1 MSKSNSFKKSRKLAL
16 GIAVAMGCSFAA
28 VAFADGAIVAPS
40 GITTDSTVT
49 SVTATDNMI
58 AGGQW
63 LPNIGAAVSASGNN
77 TVLNMNLGKN
87 ALTVNGY
94 GSSHSTG
101 IAAIDKGV
109 VNINNPGAM
118 SVTAESTGGGQTAAL
133 FVNSGGK
140 IFVHNANTSGSTTL
154 EKQKLTLTGTTT
166 NSTNGAVVKAM
177 NGVNGTRSYIKID
190 GLVDINADTTDGV
203 GMSEAVSAVASTI
216 DIGGGNIFATK
227 KGVNPGLNYG
237 FAENCAIR
245 AYGEFVSSNYGIVNV
260 NVTKE
265 SNALDAKAT
274 GAGDNDVRILG
285 DFNTVGGMGTK
296 GTINVGLNT
305 EKSYW
310 NGNYIKGAGWGET
323 PGDYGSVNLFMGN
336 GAQWIG
342 NASFATNVKMSD
354 EGTVWK
360 GYSLNNAV
368 SADIS
373 DDAAWYNYNEADT
386 TALLR
391 LNGGSNADRAGLV
404 YMTPFTKKVN
414 GGDVAYNTG
423 NVSIANYSGNMKV
436 FYNHDASDVSSILGG
451 NFTIASAASGSA
463 IKLITDNTGIN
474 INNSSQVNNVLDNL
488 AKKLYYTAYTSGER
502 NLDGSVVIAEG
513 LTSASAE
520 KKTGSINYNTT
531 TGQGY
536 LNTNATNIT
545 KTRLLKAFKAHDSQQ
560 LMTLAGESE
569 NGLVFNNSITGDTAK
584 DTDYI
589 AAGVITDDGIY
600 SFNKDVTINTKEHQL
615 IRKVASGYSRYNR
628 FCAPIYA
635 FNGQNATI
643 NMNGN
648 TLNVN
653 VLATDWP
660 EDNKNYLGI
669 AAQKGSTIE
678 VNNPGAININ
688 FDKIGDSKAGI
699 VAAAGG
705 NVFIHNGGE
714 NLEQKILS
722 IKSPDGEL
730 IYAISAETKKSTT
743 GQASKVVIDGLVDIY
758 APDKVSPNTV
768 SLANAVISDSS
779 VVDIAG
785 GKIIG
790 RLTSKKSFETIDTAQ
805 ININV
810 NKDTDGNIIGA
821 GDNIVRIEGEVT
833 TLGSAGASQVNI
845 GLNGAESYLKGDVR
859 GAEEAAAKEYGNGS
873 SADGLTNCGVN
884 LFINNNASWNGNLG
898 GVATIR
904 MHSGAIWH
912 GGARDLQNGNS
923 DSKINNMSMTLD
935 TNSVWYNTSY
945 ADINVDYFTGGKD
958 EATRGTIVMDC
969 DKDITLNNYSGN
981 TVVSFNRDSEYPTRV
996 LGGNITI
1003 GSAAEGSAIT
1013 LSTDNDGI
1021 DTSNAGEV
1029 SKVLRKLANKLTYTG
1044 AIEGAEN
1051 NLDGY
1056 VQIAEGLTASSAA
1069 LKLGDINFSAED
1081 GKGSLKEGSIIT
1093 PENKK
1098 NPEVIYGDKE
1108 TAMMKGAK
1116 TAMASAALLWRA
1128 ENNDLMKRMGD
1139 LRLSEDESGIWAKY
1153 YGGKYSMDAQNT
1165 DLNLKYNA
1173 YQVGYDKKVG
1183 NGWKAGVALSYN
1195 DGNSSY
1201 GNGRADIK
1209 GTSLGLYGTWQ
1220 GDSGQYLDLIAKYT
1234 RLENEFDVRN
1244 AYGHKLNDDYKTW
1257 GASLSAEYGKR
1268 FEGKNGLYVDP
1279 SLELTVGRI
1288 AAKDYAATSDYL
1300 NAWGKNKNMDVA
1312 QDAFTSCIA
1321 RLGVRVGQTTDNA
1334 SYFVKLAAAHE
1345 FSGDFDSAFRAVGE
1359 QGGKTSLDFG
1369 DTWYEAQVGVTAKLS
1384 AANTFYAT
1392 YGCSFGGDVEQK
1404 YRLDAGLRWSF

>member
-40 GITTDSTVT
+40 GMTTDSTVT

-77 TVLNMNLGKN
+77 TVLNMNLGEKS
-87 ALTVNGY
+87 LTVNGY
-94 GSSHSTG
+94 
-101 IAAIDKGV
+101 
-109 VNINNPGAM
+109 
-118 SVTAESTGGGQTAAL
+118 
-133 FVNSGGK
+133 
-140 IFVHNANTSGSTTL
+140 
-154 EKQKLTLTGTTT
+154 
-166 NSTNGAVVKAM
+166 
-177 NGVNGTRSYIKID
+177 
-190 GLVDINADTTDGV
+190 
-203 GMSEAVSAVASTI
+203 
-216 DIGGGNIFATK
+216 
-227 KGVNPGLNYG
+227 
-237 FAENCAIR
+237 
-245 AYGEFVSSNYGIVNV
+245 
-260 NVTKE
+260 
-265 SNALDAKAT
+265 
-274 GAGDNDVRILG
+274 
-285 DFNTVGGMGTK
+285 
-296 GTINVGLNT
+296 
-305 EKSYW
+305 
-310 NGNYIKGAGWGET
+310 
-323 PGDYGSVNLFMGN
+323 
-336 GAQWIG
+336 
-342 NASFATNVKMSD
+342 
-354 EGTVWK
+354 
-360 GYSLNNAV
+360 
-368 SADIS
+368 
-373 DDAAWYNYNEADT
+373 
-386 TALLR
+386 
-391 LNGGSNADRAGLV
+391 
-404 YMTPFTKKVN
+404 
-414 GGDVAYNTG
+414 
-423 NVSIANYSGNMKV
+423 
-436 FYNHDASDVSSILGG
+436 
-451 NFTIASAASGSA
+451 
-463 IKLITDNTGIN
+463 
-474 INNSSQVNNVLDNL
+474 
-488 AKKLYYTAYTSGER
+488 
-502 NLDGSVVIAEG
+502 
-513 LTSASAE
+513 
-520 KKTGSINYNTT
+520 
-531 TGQGY
+531 
-536 LNTNATNIT
+536 
-545 KTRLLKAFKAHDSQQ
+545 
-560 LMTLAGESE
+560 
-569 NGLVFNNSITGDTAK
+569 GLVFNNSITGDTAK

-615 IRKVASGYSRYNR
+615 ITKVASGYSRYNR

-660 EDNKNYLGI
+660 EDYKNYLGI

-688 FDKIGDSKAGI
+688 FDKIGDSKTGI

-730 IYAISAETKKSTT
+730 IYAISAETKKTTT

-768 SLANAVISDSS
+768 TLANAVISDSS

-790 RLTSKKSFETIDTAQ
+790 RLTSKKSFKTIDTAQ

-859 GAEEAAAKEYGNGS
+859 GAKEAAAKKYGNGS

-912 GGARDLQNGNS
+912 GGARDLANSNSDS

-945 ADINVDYFTGGKD
+945 ADVNVDYFTGGKD

-1003 GSAAEGSAIT
+1003 GSAAEGSVIT

-1029 SKVLRKLANKLTYTG
+1029 SKVLNKLANKLTYTG
-1044 AIEGAEN
+1044 AIDGAEN

-1069 LKLGDINFSAED
+1069 LKLGDISFSAED

-1098 NPEVIYGDKE
+1098 NPEIIYGDKE

-1173 YQVGYDKKVG
+1173 YQVGYDKEVG

-1244 AYGHKLNDDYKTW
+1244 AYGHKLNGDYKTW

-1300 NAWGKNKNMDVA
+1300 NAWGKNKNMDVE

>member
-1 MSKSNSFKKSRKLAL
+1 MSKSNSLKKSRKLAF

-28 VAFADGAIVAPS
+28 VAFADGAIVAPT
-40 GITTDSTVT
+40 GVTTNSTAT
-49 SVTATDNMI
+49 SVSATNNMI

-77 TVLNMNLGKN
+77 TVLNMNLGGN

-109 VNINNPGAM
+109 VNINSPGAM
-118 SVTAESTGGGQTAAL
+118 SVAAESTGGGQTAAL

-140 IFVHNANTSGSTTL
+140 IFVNNASTSGGKTL
-154 EKQKLTLTGTTT
+154 EAQRLTMTGSTT

-216 DIGGGNIFATK
+216 DIGGGNIIATK
-227 KGVNPGLNYG
+227 NGVNPGLNYG

-265 SNALDAKAT
+265 SDALDAKAI
-274 GAGDNDVRILG
+274 GAGNNKTVIAG
-285 DFNTVGGMGTK
+285 DLNTVGGMGTK

-305 EKSYW
+305 ADSYW

-323 PGDYGSVNLFMGN
+323 PGDYGSVNLFMGK
-336 GAQWIG
+336 GAKWIG
-342 NASFATNVKMSD
+342 NASFATNVKMS
-354 EGTVWK
+354 GANTAWQ

-368 SADIS
+368 SAEITNG
-373 DDAAWYNYNEADT
+373 AAWYNYNTEDT
-386 TALLR
+386 TALRSLT
-391 LNGGSNADRAGLV
+391 GSDSYDNTGFV

-414 GGDVAYNTG
+414 NQDVTYNTG
-423 NVSIANYSGNMKV
+423 NVTVANFAGHMKV
-436 FYNHDASDVSSILGG
+436 VYAHNGENIIGG
-451 NFTIASAASGSA
+451 NFTVNNAEENSA
-463 IKLITDNTGIN
+463 IRLVTDNDSIDTNKDIVVTN
-474 INNSSQVNNVLDNL
+474 IFNNL
-488 AKKLYYTAYTSGER
+488 ADKLYYTGYADGET
-502 NLDGSVVIAEG
+502 NLDATVAIAEG
-513 LTSASAE
+513 LTASGVELRLGQLAFDDNGHAILDSLLDGTQGVQVFALQRSTAFLDSPEEEKTVYDAPIKGYNENTGADKFYIDNGVFDTTSATYNFNE
-520 KKTGSINYNTT
+520 KNNQI
-531 TGQGY
+531 
-536 LNTNATNIT
+536 NATNNYVNASATATTNAYAAISADRYSKTTIDLHDNNLEINSSANDKTYRTIGILATGNASDESKGNVEIKNAGAIT
-545 KTRLLKAFKAHDSQQ
+545 INANTSKGGIAT
-560 LMTLAGESE
+560 G
-569 NGLVFNNSITGDTAK
+569 IT
-584 DTDYI
+584 
-589 AAGVITDDGIY
+589 AAGQI
-600 SFNKDVTINTKEHQL
+600 L
-615 IRKVASGYSRYNR
+615 
-628 FCAPIYA
+628 
-635 FNGQNATI
+635 
-643 NMNGN
+643 
-648 TLNVN
+648 
-653 VLATDWP
+653 
-660 EDNKNYLGI
+660 
-669 AAQKGSTIE
+669 
-678 VNNPGAININ
+678 
-688 FDKIGDSKAGI
+688 
-699 VAAAGG
+699 
-705 NVFIHNGGE
+705 IHNGGD
-714 NLEQKILS
+714 NLENKILK
-722 IKSPDGEL
+722 IT
-730 IYAISAETKKSTT
+730 ATKKDGSGGT
-743 GQASKVVIDGLVDIY
+743 GVDVSGTMVNDPKLIIDGLADIQNMLIAVGVDSGTFE
-758 APDKVSPNTV
+758 A
-768 SLANAVISDSS
+768 
-779 VVDIAG
+779 AG
-785 GKIIG
+785 GKFSA
-790 RLTSKKSFETIDTAQ
+790 RSQAFNVSKSSGIHDSVV
-805 ININV
+805 NV
-810 NKDTDGNIIGA
+810 NVVKDEIGNVIKNNENLVQIDGGIKLKNTSGTA
-821 GDNIVRIEGEVT
+821 
-833 TLGSAGASQVNI
+833 QVNI
-845 GLNGAESYLKGDVR
+845 GLYGTESYLNGDITGTCVIGDVT
-859 GAEEAAAKEYGNGS
+859 
-873 SADGLTNCGVN
+873 ADGNVNKGVN
-884 LFINNNASWNGNLG
+884 LFMDQGAQWTGYINAAVPL
-898 GVATIR
+898 ALR
-904 MHSGAIWH
+904 MHNGSVWEGGSGDIDTSTS
-912 GGARDLQNGNS
+912 RPLS
-923 DSKINNMSMTLD
+923 ITLD
-935 TNSVWYNTSY
+935 TGSLWKTNGSSIGVK
-945 ADINVDYFTGGKD
+945 YFTGGKTED
-958 EATRGTIVMDC
+958 ERGYVDMTTVEETDSTIYKGNMVID
-969 DKDITLNNYSGN
+969 NYAGN
-981 TVVSFNRDSEYPTRV
+981 TMFLYGRDSEYPTRV

-1029 SKVLRKLANKLTYTG
+1029 SKVLNKLANKLTYTG
-1044 AIEGAEN
+1044 AIDGAEN

-1069 LKLGDINFSAED
+1069 LKLGDISFSAED

-1098 NPEVIYGDKE
+1098 NPEIIYGDKE

-1173 YQVGYDKKVG
+1173 YQVGYDKEVG

-1244 AYGHKLNDDYKTW
+1244 TYGHKLNGDYKTW

-1334 SYFVKLAAAHE
+1334 SCFVKLAAAHE

>member
-28 VAFADGAIVAPS
+28 VAFADGAIVAPT
-40 GITTDSTVT
+40 GVTTNSTAT
-49 SVTATDNMI
+49 SVSATNNMI

-77 TVLNMNLGKN
+77 TVLNMNLGGN
-87 ALTVNGY
+87 PLTVNGY

-118 SVTAESTGGGQTAAL
+118 SVAAESTGGGQTAAL

-140 IFVHNANTSGSTTL
+140 IFVHNANTSGSKTL
-154 EKQKLTLTGTTT
+154 EEQKLNLTGSTT

-190 GLVDINADTTDGV
+190 GLVDINADTNDGV

-216 DIGGGNIFATK
+216 DIGGGKIFATK

-245 AYGEFVSSNYGIVNV
+245 AYGEFVSNNYGIVNV

-265 SNALDAKAT
+265 SDALDAKAT
-274 GAGDNDVRILG
+274 GAGNREVKILG

-305 EKSYW
+305 AASYW

-336 GAQWIG
+336 GAKWIG
-342 NASFATNVKMSD
+342 NASFATNVKMS
-354 EGTVWK
+354 GANTAWQ

-368 SADIS
+368 SAEITNG
-373 DDAAWYNYNEADT
+373 AAWYNYNTEDT
-386 TALLR
+386 TALRSLT
-391 LNGGSNADRAGLV
+391 GSDSYDNTGFV
-404 YMTPFTKKVN
+404 YMTPFKKKVN
-414 GGDVAYNTG
+414 DQDVTYNTG
-423 NVSIANYSGNMKV
+423 NVTVANYSGHMKV
-436 FYNHDASDVSSILGG
+436 LYENNGTEIIGG
-451 NFTIASAASGSA
+451 NFTIGSA
-463 IKLITDNTGIN
+463 SENSAIRLVIDSDSIDMTSEDDITTALN
-474 INNSSQVNNVLDNL
+474 NL
-488 AKKLYYTAYTSGER
+488 ANKLYYQGYVDGER
-502 NLDGSVVIAEG
+502 NLDGTVMIAEG
-513 LTSASAE
+513 LTTNGASLSLA
-520 KKTGSINYNTT
+520 STT
-531 TGQGY
+531 
-536 LNTNATNIT
+536 
-545 KTRLLKAFKAHDSQQ
+545 
-560 LMTLAGESE
+560 
-569 NGLVFNNSITGDTAK
+569 FNNSNGQA
-584 DTDYI
+584 
-589 AAGVITDDGIY
+589 
-600 SFNKDVTINTKEHQL
+600 SFNSLVEEDLLRLNYYDVLCARMMDTFDSEKNTFYDKGINGATHSTHDGSIKTEQYYLDNGVYNEENDTYVFADKNVQLNVKNNIVNSSYASDKDVYAGISADRNSTTNIDLNGNNLDLNVSSDKEKYVVNGILAVGSPYNTDWGNVEIKNAGAVNINVSSETANYTYG
-615 IRKVASGYSRYNR
+615 ISASGK
-628 FCAPIYA
+628 
-635 FNGQNATI
+635 
-643 NMNGN
+643 
-648 TLNVN
+648 
-653 VLATDWP
+653 VL
-660 EDNKNYLGI
+660 
-669 AAQKGSTIE
+669 
-678 VNNPGAININ
+678 
-688 FDKIGDSKAGI
+688 
-699 VAAAGG
+699 
-705 NVFIHNGGE
+705 IHNGGDGLE
-714 NLEQKILS
+714 NKVLK
-722 IKSPDGEL
+722 
-730 IYAISAETKKSTT
+730 ISATDKNGNGCT
-743 GQASKVVIDGLVDIY
+743 GIDVSGVVGQTPTVVIDGLVDIQGM
-758 APDKVSPNTV
+758 KE
-768 SLANAVISDSS
+768 AVYLNDGIFEA
-779 VVDIAG
+779 AG
-785 GKIIG
+785 GKFEGSSNAININGNKSKVSINVCKDEAGNVIG
-790 RLTSKKSFETIDTAQ
+790 GSNNVVQIDGPIKNASGTLLNLGLNGSESYFNGNFTGSGKSTSVTSNGNVTTGINLFMDNGSKWAGNFASTIPLALRMHNGSIWEGGSSNTNMSKARPLSLTIDT
-805 ININV
+805 
-810 NKDTDGNIIGA
+810 
-821 GDNIVRIEGEVT
+821 
-833 TLGSAGASQVNI
+833 GS
-845 GLNGAESYLKGDVR
+845 LWK
-859 GAEEAAAKEYGNGS
+859 
-873 SADGLTNCGVN
+873 T
-884 LFINNNASWNGNLG
+884 
-898 GVATIR
+898 
-904 MHSGAIWH
+904 
-912 GGARDLQNGNS
+912 NGNS
-923 DSKINNMSMTLD
+923 IGVK
-935 TNSVWYNTSY
+935 
-945 ADINVDYFTGGKD
+945 YFTGGKT
-958 EATRGTIVMDC
+958 EAERGYVDMTTVKETDSTIYKGEMVID
-969 DKDITLNNYSGN
+969 NYAGN
-981 TVVSFNRDSEYPTRV
+981 TMFLYGRDSEYPTRV

-1003 GSAAEGSAIT
+1003 GSAAEGSVIT
-1013 LSTDNDGI
+1013 MSTDNDGI

-1069 LKLGDINFSAED
+1069 LKLGDISFSAED

-1165 DLNLKYNA
+1165 DMNLKYNA
-1173 YQVGYDKKVG
+1173 YQVGYDKEVG

-1244 AYGHKLNDDYKTW
+1244 AYGHKLNGDYKTW

-1300 NAWGKNKNMDVA
+1300 SAWGKNKNMDVA

>member
-28 VAFADGAIVAPS
+28 VAFADGAIVAPT
-40 GITTDSTVT
+40 GVTTNSTAT
-49 SVTATDNMI
+49 SVSATNNMI

-77 TVLNMNLGKN
+77 TVLNMNLGEKS
-87 ALTVNGY
+87 LTVNGY

-109 VNINNPGAM
+109 VNINSPGAM
-118 SVTAESTGGGQTAAL
+118 SVAAESTGGGQTAAL

-140 IFVHNANTSGSTTL
+140 IFVKNASTSGGKTL
-154 EKQKLTLTGTTT
+154 EEQKLNLTGSTT

-190 GLVDINADTTDGV
+190 GLVDINADTNDGV

-216 DIGGGNIFATK
+216 DIGGGKIFATK

-245 AYGEFVSSNYGIVNV
+245 AYGEFVSNNYGIVNV

-265 SNALDAKAT
+265 SDALDAKAT
-274 GAGDNDVRILG
+274 GAGNREVKILG

-305 EKSYW
+305 AASYW

-336 GAQWIG
+336 GAKWIG
-342 NASFATNVKMSD
+342 NASFATNVKMS
-354 EGTVWK
+354 GANTAWQ

-368 SADIS
+368 SAEITNG
-373 DDAAWYNYNEADT
+373 AAWYNYNTEDT
-386 TALLR
+386 TALRSLT
-391 LNGGSNADRAGLV
+391 GSDSYDNTGFV
-404 YMTPFTKKVN
+404 YMTPFKKKVN
-414 GGDVAYNTG
+414 DQDVTYNTG
-423 NVSIANYSGNMKV
+423 NVTVANYSGHMKV
-436 FYNHDASDVSSILGG
+436 LYENNGTEIIGG
-451 NFTIASAASGSA
+451 NFTIGSA
-463 IKLITDNTGIN
+463 SENSAIRLVIDSDSIDMTSEDDITTALN
-474 INNSSQVNNVLDNL
+474 NL
-488 AKKLYYTAYTSGER
+488 ANKLYYQGYVDGER
-502 NLDGSVVIAEG
+502 NLDGTVMIAEG
-513 LTSASAE
+513 LTTNGASLSLA
-520 KKTGSINYNTT
+520 STT
-531 TGQGY
+531 
-536 LNTNATNIT
+536 
-545 KTRLLKAFKAHDSQQ
+545 
-560 LMTLAGESE
+560 
-569 NGLVFNNSITGDTAK
+569 FNNSNGQA
-584 DTDYI
+584 
-589 AAGVITDDGIY
+589 
-600 SFNKDVTINTKEHQL
+600 SFNSLVEEDSLRLNYYDVLCARMMDTFDSEKNTFYDKGINGATHSTHDGSIKTEQYYLDNGVYNEENDTYVFADKNVQLNVKNNIVNSSYASDKDVYAGISADRNSTTNIDLNGNNLDLNVSSDKEKYVVNGILAVGSPYNTDWGNVEIKNAGAVNINVSSETANYTYG
-615 IRKVASGYSRYNR
+615 ISASGK
-628 FCAPIYA
+628 
-635 FNGQNATI
+635 
-643 NMNGN
+643 
-648 TLNVN
+648 
-653 VLATDWP
+653 VL
-660 EDNKNYLGI
+660 
-669 AAQKGSTIE
+669 
-678 VNNPGAININ
+678 
-688 FDKIGDSKAGI
+688 
-699 VAAAGG
+699 
-705 NVFIHNGGE
+705 IHNGGDGLE
-714 NLEQKILS
+714 NKVLK
-722 IKSPDGEL
+722 
-730 IYAISAETKKSTT
+730 ISATDKNGNGCT
-743 GQASKVVIDGLVDIY
+743 GIDVSGVVGQTPTVVIDGLVDIQGM
-758 APDKVSPNTV
+758 KE
-768 SLANAVISDSS
+768 AVYLNDGIFEA
-779 VVDIAG
+779 AG
-785 GKIIG
+785 GKFEGSSNAINING
-790 RLTSKKSFETIDTAQ
+790 NKSKVSINVCKDEAGNVISGSNNVVQIDGPIKNASGTLLNLGLNGSESYFNGNFTGSGKSTSVTSNGNVTTGINLFMDNGSKWAGNFASTIPLALRMHNGSIWEGGSSNTNMSKARPLSLTIDT
-805 ININV
+805 
-810 NKDTDGNIIGA
+810 
-821 GDNIVRIEGEVT
+821 
-833 TLGSAGASQVNI
+833 GS
-845 GLNGAESYLKGDVR
+845 LWK
-859 GAEEAAAKEYGNGS
+859 
-873 SADGLTNCGVN
+873 T
-884 LFINNNASWNGNLG
+884 
-898 GVATIR
+898 
-904 MHSGAIWH
+904 
-912 GGARDLQNGNS
+912 NGNS
-923 DSKINNMSMTLD
+923 IGVK
-935 TNSVWYNTSY
+935 
-945 ADINVDYFTGGKD
+945 YFTGGKT
-958 EATRGTIVMDC
+958 EAERGYVDMTTVKETDSTIYKGEMVID
-969 DKDITLNNYSGN
+969 NYAGN
-981 TVVSFNRDSEYPTRV
+981 TMFLYGRDSEYPTRV

-1003 GSAAEGSAIT
+1003 GSAAEGSVIT

-1069 LKLGDINFSAED
+1069 LKLGDISFSAED

-1173 YQVGYDKKVG
+1173 YQVGYDKEVG

-1244 AYGHKLNDDYKTW
+1244 AYGHKLNGDYKTW

-1300 NAWGKNKNMDVA
+1300 SAWGKNKNMDVA

>member
-265 SNALDAKAT
+265 SDALDAKAT
-274 GAGDNDVRILG
+274 GAGNREVKILG

-305 EKSYW
+305 AASYW

-336 GAQWIG
+336 GAKWMG
-342 NASFATNVKMSD
+342 NASFATNVKMS
-354 EGTVWK
+354 GANTAWQ

-368 SADIS
+368 SAEITNG
-373 DDAAWYNYNEADT
+373 AAWYNYNTEDT
-386 TALLR
+386 TALRSLT
-391 LNGGSNADRAGLV
+391 GSDSYDNTGFV

-414 GGDVAYNTG
+414 NQDVTYNTG
-423 NVSIANYSGNMKV
+423 NVTVANYSGHMKV
-436 FYNHDASDVSSILGG
+436 LYENNGTEIIGG
-451 NFTIASAASGSA
+451 NFTIGNASENSA
-463 IKLITDNTGIN
+463 IRLVIDSDSIN
-474 INNSSQVNNVLDNL
+474 MNDEYDVTTALNNL
-488 AKKLYYTAYTSGER
+488 ANKLYYQGYVDGER
-502 NLDGSVVIAEG
+502 NLDGTVMIAEG
-513 LTSASAE
+513 LTNNGASLSLA
-520 KKTGSINYNTT
+520 STT
-531 TGQGY
+531 
-536 LNTNATNIT
+536 
-545 KTRLLKAFKAHDSQQ
+545 
-560 LMTLAGESE
+560 
-569 NGLVFNNSITGDTAK
+569 FNNSNGQASFDSFIEEDLLRLNYYDVLCARMMDTFDSEKNTFYDKGINGATHSTHDGSIKTEQYYLDNGVYNEENDTYVFTDKNVQLNVKNNIVNSSYASDK
-584 DTDYI
+584 DVYAGISADRNSTTNIDLNGNNLDLNVSSDKEKYVVNGILAVGSPYNTDWGNVEI
-589 AAGVITDDGIY
+589 KNAGAVRISVSSETANYTYGIY
-600 SFNKDVTINTKEHQL
+600 
-615 IRKVASGYSRYNR
+615 ASGK
-628 FCAPIYA
+628 
-635 FNGQNATI
+635 
-643 NMNGN
+643 
-648 TLNVN
+648 
-653 VLATDWP
+653 VL
-660 EDNKNYLGI
+660 
-669 AAQKGSTIE
+669 
-678 VNNPGAININ
+678 
-688 FDKIGDSKAGI
+688 
-699 VAAAGG
+699 
-705 NVFIHNGGE
+705 IHNGGDGLE
-714 NLEQKILS
+714 NKVLK
-722 IKSPDGEL
+722 
-730 IYAISAETKKSTT
+730 ISATDKNSNGCT
-743 GQASKVVIDGLVDIY
+743 GINVSGVVGQTPTAVIDGLVDI
-758 APDKVSPNTV
+758 KGMKE
-768 SLANAVISDSS
+768 AVYLNDGIFEA
-779 VVDIAG
+779 AG
-785 GKIIG
+785 GKFEGSSNAININGNKSKVSINVCKDEAGNVIG
-790 RLTSKKSFETIDTAQ
+790 GSNNVVQIDGPIKNASGTLLNLGLNGSESYFNGNFTGSGKSTSVTSNGNVTTGINLFMDNGSKWAGNFASTIPLALRMHNGSIWEGGSSSVNMSKARPLSLTIDT
-805 ININV
+805 
-810 NKDTDGNIIGA
+810 
-821 GDNIVRIEGEVT
+821 
-833 TLGSAGASQVNI
+833 GS
-845 GLNGAESYLKGDVR
+845 LWK
-859 GAEEAAAKEYGNGS
+859 
-873 SADGLTNCGVN
+873 T
-884 LFINNNASWNGNLG
+884 NGNPI
-898 GVATIR
+898 GV
-904 MHSGAIWH
+904 
-912 GGARDLQNGNS
+912 
-923 DSKINNMSMTLD
+923 K
-935 TNSVWYNTSY
+935 
-945 ADINVDYFTGGKD
+945 YFTGGKT
-958 EATRGTIVMDC
+958 EAERGYVDMTTVKETDSTIYKGEMVID
-969 DKDITLNNYSGN
+969 NYAGN
-981 TVVSFNRDSEYPTRV
+981 TMFLYGRDSEYPTRV

-1003 GSAAEGSAIT
+1003 GSATEGSVIT

-1044 AIEGAEN
+1044 AIDGAEN

-1116 TAMASAALLWRA
+1116 TAMASAALMWRA

-1173 YQVGYDKKVG
+1173 YQVGYDKEVG

-1244 AYGHKLNDDYKTW
+1244 AYGHKLNGDYKTW

-1300 NAWGKNKNMDVA
+1300 SAWGKNKNMDVA

>member
-28 VAFADGAIVAPS
+28 VAFADGAIVAES
-40 GITTDSTVT
+40 GVTTEKSYSSEVDII
-49 SVTATDNMI
+49 AEDNMI
-58 AGGQW
+58 EGGPW
-63 LPNIGAAVSASGNN
+63 LPNIGSAVSASGEG
-77 TVLNMNLGKN
+77 TVLNLNLGSH
-87 ALTVNGY
+87 ALTVDGE

-101 IAAIDKGV
+101 ITAINKGV
-109 VNINNPGAM
+109 VNINSKGSMFVEANSDG
-118 SVTAESTGGGQTAAL
+118 EGQTAAL
-133 FVNSGGK
+133 FVNGGGK
-140 IFVHNANTSGSTTL
+140 IIVNNDKNVL
-154 EKQKLTLTGTTT
+154 KLTGYT
-166 NSTNGAVVKAM
+166 NKSTNGAVVKAM
-177 NGVNGTRSYIKID
+177 NGVKDTRSYINIK
-190 GLVDINADTTDGV
+190 GLVDIDADTTDGE

-216 DIGGGNIFATK
+216 DIGGGKIFATK

-260 NVTKE
+260 NVVKDGD
-265 SNALDAKAT
+265 ALDAKAT
-274 GAGDNDVRILG
+274 GAGKNDVQILG

-296 GTINVGLNT
+296 GIINVGLNT
-305 EKSYW
+305 KDSYW

-323 PGDYGSVNLFMGN
+323 PGDYGSVNLFMGD
-336 GAQWIG
+336 GAKWVG
-342 NASFATNVKMSD
+342 NASFATNVKMTD
-354 EGTVWK
+354 ENTVWK

-368 SADIS
+368 SAEITN
-373 DDAAWYNYNEADT
+373 DAAWYNYNEADT

-391 LNGGSNADRAGLV
+391 LTGSSNAKNAGLV
-404 YMTPFTKKVN
+404 YMTPFTKTVDGKS
-414 GGDVAYNTG
+414 ASYNTG
-423 NVSIANYSGNMKV
+423 NVSIANYAGNMKV
-436 FYNHDASDVSSILGG
+436 FYKHDAQDATNILGG
-451 NFTIASAASGSA
+451 NFTIANAEKGST
-463 IKLITDNTGIN
+463 INLITDNTGISN
-474 INNSSQVNNVLDNL
+474 GNTTQINQVLDKL
-488 AKKLYYTAYTSGER
+488 ANKLYYTAYTTGER
-502 NLDGSVVIAEG
+502 NLDGTVTIAEG
-513 LTSASAE
+513 LTSASVSKE
-520 KKTGSINYNTT
+520 TGKISYSSANGQGFLNTATT
-531 TGQGY
+531 TAARMKILQAFENYASDGIANVVNDDSG
-536 LNTNATNIT
+536 LNFNTPIT
-545 KTRLLKAFKAHDSQQ
+545 
-560 LMTLAGESE
+560 GESGQDTE
-569 NGLVFNNSITGDTAK
+569 YINANIIDDNNCYNFNN
-584 DTDYI
+584 
-589 AAGVITDDGIY
+589 
-600 SFNKDVTINTKEHQL
+600 DVTISAGNEQL
-615 IRKVASGYSRYNR
+615 ITSVKSRYTTYYR
-628 FCAPIYA
+628 FCAPISSVS
-635 FNGQNATI
+635 NPLEI
-643 NMNGN
+643 NMNN
-648 TLNVN
+648 NKLNIYV
-653 VLATDWP
+653 TSSDWMM
-660 EDNKNYLGI
+660 DAKKYVGI
-669 AAQKGSTIE
+669 AAQKYCNVTI
-678 VNNPGAININ
+678 NDPGIINIK
-688 FDKIGDSKAGI
+688 FEESGGEKTGI
-699 VAAAGG
+699 LAAAGG
-705 NVFIHNGGE
+705 SINIKNGGE
-714 NLEQKILS
+714 NLENKILS
-722 IKSPDGEL
+722 IQAPTDDAITG
-730 IYAISAETKKSTT
+730 IYVETKRSDS
-743 GQASKVVIDGLVDIY
+743 GNASSVIIDGLVNINT
-758 APDKVSPNTV
+758 PDKIVNEADGTSYTV
-768 SLANAVISDSS
+768 NAYAINVESGL
-779 VVDIAG
+779 VDIGG

-790 RLTSKKSFETIDTAQ
+790 RLRSDNWRNKIDIAR
-805 ININV
+805 ININTQ
-810 NKDTDGNIIGA
+810 KDSNGNLIGA
-821 GDNIVRIEGEVT
+821 GDNIVQIDGELT
-833 TLGSAGASQVNI
+833 ADNGSGNANQINV
-845 GLNGAESYLKGDVR
+845 GLNGENSYIKGN
-859 GAEEAAAKEYGNGS
+859 AIGS
-873 SADGLTNCGVN
+873 AIEHSTKDNETSYDSTTKYGVN
-884 LFINNNASWNGNLG
+884 IYMDNAADWSGDAKGAL
-898 GVATIR
+898 TLR
-904 MHSGAIWH
+904 MHNGATWH
-912 GGARDLQNGNS
+912 GGSNAEN
-923 DSKINNMSMTLD
+923 DSYAINHMSMTLD
-935 TNSVWYNTSY
+935 TGAVWYNQGDT
-945 ADINVDYFTGGKD
+945 DIAVDYFTGGKD
-958 EATRGTIVMDC
+958 EASRGTIVMDV
-969 DKDITLNNYSGN
+969 DKNVTLSNYTGN
-981 TVVSFNRDSEYPTRV
+981 TLVSFKHNIDDDNEV

-1173 YQVGYDKKVG
+1173 YQVGYDKEVG

-1244 AYGHKLNDDYKTW
+1244 AYGHKLNGDYKTW

-1300 NAWGKNKNMDVA
+1300 NARGKNKNMDVA

>member
-77 TVLNMNLGKN
+77 TVLNMNLGGN
-87 ALTVNGY
+87 TLTVNGY

-118 SVTAESTGGGQTAAL
+118 SVAAESTGGGQTAAL

-140 IFVHNANTSGSTTL
+140 IFVHNANTSGSKTL
-154 EKQKLTLTGTTT
+154 EEQKLNLTGSTT

-190 GLVDINADTTDGV
+190 GLVDINADTNDGV

-216 DIGGGNIFATK
+216 DIGGGNIIATK

-265 SNALDAKAT
+265 SDALDAKAN
-274 GAGDNDVRILG
+274 GAGNREVKILG

-305 EKSYW
+305 ADSYW

-336 GAQWIG
+336 GAKWVG
-342 NASFATNVKMSD
+342 NASFATNVKMS
-354 EGTVWK
+354 GANTVWQ

-368 SADIS
+368 SAEITNG
-373 DDAAWYNYNEADT
+373 AAWYNYNTEDT
-386 TALLR
+386 TALRSLT
-391 LNGGSNADRAGLV
+391 GSDSYDNTGFV

-414 GGDVAYNTG
+414 NQDVTYNTG
-423 NVSIANYSGNMKV
+423 NVTVANYSGHMKV
-436 FYNHDASDVSSILGG
+436 LYENNGTEIIGG
-451 NFTIASAASGSA
+451 NFTIENADENSAVRLLS
-463 IKLITDNTGIN
+463 NNNGIN
-474 INNSSQVNNVLDNL
+474 TSNNAQVTDLFKNL
-488 AKKLYYTAYTSGER
+488 AKKLYYTGYVDGEENVDATVGVVEGITTPGAELRLGQLAFNNKTGEAKLYSLLNNSQRRMVFANQRKSVFLAKTADQPTVYNEAIKGHFQASGTDKYDQYYVD
-502 NLDGSVVIAEG
+502 NGVFDKATDTYNFTDKNIQLNVKNNHVNA
-513 LTSASAE
+513 SASANINAYAGVSAERDNKTIIDLHGGNLEINASADE
-520 KKTGSINYNTT
+520 KTYRSLGILATGSLTD
-531 TGQGY
+531 
-536 LNTNATNIT
+536 
-545 KTRLLKAFKAHDSQQ
+545 K
-560 LMTLAGESE
+560 E
-569 NGLVFNNSITGDTAK
+569 NGNVEIKN
-584 DTDYI
+584 
-589 AAGVITDDGIY
+589 AGAI
-600 SFNKDVTINTKEHQL
+600 TINASTSKGG
-615 IRKVASGYSRYNR
+615 IATGIDASG
-628 FCAPIYA
+628 
-635 FNGQNATI
+635 
-643 NMNGN
+643 
-648 TLNVN
+648 
-653 VLATDWP
+653 
-660 EDNKNYLGI
+660 E
-669 AAQKGSTIE
+669 
-678 VNNPGAININ
+678 
-688 FDKIGDSKAGI
+688 
-699 VAAAGG
+699 
-705 NVFIHNGGE
+705 VFIHNGGD
-714 NLEQKILS
+714 NLESKILK
-722 IKSPDGEL
+722 IN
-730 IYAISAETKKSTT
+730 ATKKGGKGGTGIDVNGSWGIEST
-743 GQASKVVIDGLVDIY
+743 KVIIDGLVDIQ
-758 APDKVSPNTV
+758 NMTT
-768 SLANAVISDSS
+768 AVNVDSGLFEA
-779 VVDIAG
+779 AG
-785 GKIIG
+785 GKFSSLGQAFSVTGGNSTCEPII
-790 RLTSKKSFETIDTAQ
+790 RLNMVKDQSSNTIASGKNLVQ
-805 ININV
+805 I
-810 NKDTDGNIIGA
+810 DGNIDM
-821 GDNIVRIEGEVT
+821 DNINGNV
-833 TLGSAGASQVNI
+833 QVNI
-845 GLNGAESYLKGDVR
+845 GLYGAEAYW
-859 GAEEAAAKEYGNGS
+859 NGS
-873 SADGLTNCGVN
+873 LIGGSVNKDLSADGLANGMN
-884 LFINNNASWNGNLG
+884 LFMDQGARWTGENK
-898 GVATIR
+898 ATNPMTLR
-904 MHSGAIWH
+904 MHNESVWE
-912 GGARDLQNGNS
+912 GGNNY
-923 DSKINNMSMTLD
+923 INMPSEKSRAWCITLD
-935 TNSVWYNTSY
+935 TGSLWKTNGNPVG
-945 ADINVDYFTGGKD
+945 VKYFTGGKT
-958 EATRGTIVMDC
+958 EAERGYVDMTTVRESSSIIYKGDMVID
-969 DKDITLNNYSGN
+969 NYAGN
-981 TVVSFNRDSEYPTRV
+981 TMFFYGRDSEYPTRV

-1173 YQVGYDKKVG
+1173 YQVGYDKEVG

-1244 AYGHKLNDDYKTW
+1244 AYGHKLNGDYKTW
-1257 GASLSAEYGKR
+1257 GVSLSAEYGKR

-1345 FSGDFDSAFRAVGE
+1345 FSGDFDSAFRAAGE

>member
-28 VAFADGAIVAPS
+28 VAFADGAIVAPT
-40 GITTDSTVT
+40 GVTTNSTAT
-49 SVTATDNMI
+49 SVSATNNMI

-77 TVLNMNLGKN
+77 TVLNMNLGGN
-87 ALTVNGY
+87 TLTVNGY

-118 SVTAESTGGGQTAAL
+118 SVAAESTGGGQTAAL

-140 IFVHNANTSGSTTL
+140 IFVKNASTSGGKTL
-154 EKQKLTLTGTTT
+154 EEQKLNLTGSTT

-216 DIGGGNIFATK
+216 DIGGGNIIATK

-265 SNALDAKAT
+265 SDALDAKAT
-274 GAGDNDVRILG
+274 GAGNREVKILG

-305 EKSYW
+305 AASYW

-336 GAQWIG
+336 GAKWIG
-342 NASFATNVKMSD
+342 NASFATNVKMS
-354 EGTVWK
+354 GANTAWQ

-368 SADIS
+368 SAEITNG
-373 DDAAWYNYNEADT
+373 AAWYNYNTEDT
-386 TALLR
+386 TALRSLT
-391 LNGGSNADRAGLV
+391 GSDSYDNTGFV
-404 YMTPFTKKVN
+404 YMTPFKKKVN
-414 GGDVAYNTG
+414 DQDVTYNTG
-423 NVSIANYSGNMKV
+423 NVTVANYSGHMKV
-436 FYNHDASDVSSILGG
+436 LYENNGTEIIGG
-451 NFTIASAASGSA
+451 NFTIGSA
-463 IKLITDNTGIN
+463 SENSAIRLVIDSDSIDMTSEDDITTALN
-474 INNSSQVNNVLDNL
+474 NL
-488 AKKLYYTAYTSGER
+488 ANKLYYQGYVDGER
-502 NLDGSVVIAEG
+502 NLDGTVMIAEG
-513 LTSASAE
+513 LTTNGASLSLA
-520 KKTGSINYNTT
+520 STT
-531 TGQGY
+531 
-536 LNTNATNIT
+536 
-545 KTRLLKAFKAHDSQQ
+545 
-560 LMTLAGESE
+560 
-569 NGLVFNNSITGDTAK
+569 FNNSNGQA
-584 DTDYI
+584 
-589 AAGVITDDGIY
+589 
-600 SFNKDVTINTKEHQL
+600 SFNSLVEEDSLRLNYYDVLCARMMDTFDSEKNTFYDKGINGATHSTHDGSIKTEQYYLDNGVYNEENDTYVFADKNVQLNVKNNIVNSSYASDKDVYAGISADRNSTTNIDLNGNNLDLNVSSDKEKYVVNGILAVGSPYNTDWGNVEIKNAGAVNINVSSETANYTYG
-615 IRKVASGYSRYNR
+615 ISASGK
-628 FCAPIYA
+628 
-635 FNGQNATI
+635 
-643 NMNGN
+643 
-648 TLNVN
+648 
-653 VLATDWP
+653 VL
-660 EDNKNYLGI
+660 
-669 AAQKGSTIE
+669 
-678 VNNPGAININ
+678 
-688 FDKIGDSKAGI
+688 
-699 VAAAGG
+699 
-705 NVFIHNGGE
+705 IHNGGDGLE
-714 NLEQKILS
+714 NKVLK
-722 IKSPDGEL
+722 
-730 IYAISAETKKSTT
+730 ISATDKNGNGCT
-743 GQASKVVIDGLVDIY
+743 GIDVSGVVGQTPTVVIDGLVDIQGM
-758 APDKVSPNTV
+758 KE
-768 SLANAVISDSS
+768 AVYLNDGIFEA
-779 VVDIAG
+779 AG
-785 GKIIG
+785 GKFEGSSNAININGNKSKVSINVCKDEAGNVIG
-790 RLTSKKSFETIDTAQ
+790 CSNNVVQIDGPIKNASGTLLNLGLNGSESYFNGNFTGSGKSTSVTSNGNVTTGINLFMDNGSKWAGNFASTIPLALRMHNGSIWEGGSSNTNMSKARPLSLTIDT
-805 ININV
+805 
-810 NKDTDGNIIGA
+810 
-821 GDNIVRIEGEVT
+821 
-833 TLGSAGASQVNI
+833 GS
-845 GLNGAESYLKGDVR
+845 LWK
-859 GAEEAAAKEYGNGS
+859 
-873 SADGLTNCGVN
+873 T
-884 LFINNNASWNGNLG
+884 
-898 GVATIR
+898 
-904 MHSGAIWH
+904 
-912 GGARDLQNGNS
+912 NGNS
-923 DSKINNMSMTLD
+923 IGVK
-935 TNSVWYNTSY
+935 
-945 ADINVDYFTGGKD
+945 YFTGGKT
-958 EATRGTIVMDC
+958 EAERGYVDMTTVKETDSTIYKGEMVID
-969 DKDITLNNYSGN
+969 NYAGN
-981 TVVSFNRDSEYPTRV
+981 TMFLYGRDSEYPTRV

-1003 GSAAEGSAIT
+1003 GSATEGSVIT

-1069 LKLGDINFSAED
+1069 LKLGDISFSAED

-1165 DLNLKYNA
+1165 DMNLKYNA
-1173 YQVGYDKKVG
+1173 YQVGYDKEVG

-1244 AYGHKLNDDYKTW
+1244 AYGHKLNGDYKTW

>member
-28 VAFADGAIVAPS
+28 VAFADGAIVAPT
-40 GITTDSTVT
+40 GVTTNSTAT
-49 SVTATDNMI
+49 SVSATNNMI

-77 TVLNMNLGKN
+77 TVLNMNLGGN
-87 ALTVNGY
+87 TLTVNGY

-118 SVTAESTGGGQTAAL
+118 SVAAESTGGGQTAAL

-140 IFVHNANTSGSTTL
+140 IFVKNASTSGGKTL
-154 EKQKLTLTGTTT
+154 EEQKLNLTGSTT

-216 DIGGGNIFATK
+216 DIGGGKIFATK

-245 AYGEFVSSNYGIVNV
+245 AYGEFVSNNYGIVNV

-265 SNALDAKAT
+265 SDALDAKAT
-274 GAGDNDVRILG
+274 GAGNREVKILG

-305 EKSYW
+305 AASYW

-336 GAQWIG
+336 GAKWIG
-342 NASFATNVKMSD
+342 NASFATNVKMS
-354 EGTVWK
+354 GANTAWQ

-368 SADIS
+368 SAEITNG
-373 DDAAWYNYNEADT
+373 AAWYNYNTEDT
-386 TALLR
+386 TALRSLT
-391 LNGGSNADRAGLV
+391 GSDSYDNTGFV
-404 YMTPFTKKVN
+404 YMTPFKKKVN
-414 GGDVAYNTG
+414 DQDVTYNTG
-423 NVSIANYSGNMKV
+423 NVTVANYSGHMKV
-436 FYNHDASDVSSILGG
+436 LYENNGTEIIGG
-451 NFTIASAASGSA
+451 NFTIGSA
-463 IKLITDNTGIN
+463 SENSAIRLVIDSDSIDMTSEDDITTALN
-474 INNSSQVNNVLDNL
+474 NL
-488 AKKLYYTAYTSGER
+488 ANKLYYQGYVDGER
-502 NLDGSVVIAEG
+502 NLDGTVMIAEG
-513 LTSASAE
+513 LTTNGASLSLA
-520 KKTGSINYNTT
+520 STT
-531 TGQGY
+531 
-536 LNTNATNIT
+536 
-545 KTRLLKAFKAHDSQQ
+545 
-560 LMTLAGESE
+560 
-569 NGLVFNNSITGDTAK
+569 FNNSNGQA
-584 DTDYI
+584 
-589 AAGVITDDGIY
+589 
-600 SFNKDVTINTKEHQL
+600 SFNSLVEEDSLRLNYYDVLCARMMDTFDSEKNTFYDKGINGATHSTHDGSIKTEQYYLDNGVYNEENDTYVFADKNVQLNVKNNIVNSSYASDKDVYAGISADRNSTTNIDLNGNNLDLNVSSDKEKYVVNGILAVGSPYNTDWGNVEIKNAGAVNINVSSETANYTYG
-615 IRKVASGYSRYNR
+615 ISASGK
-628 FCAPIYA
+628 
-635 FNGQNATI
+635 
-643 NMNGN
+643 
-648 TLNVN
+648 
-653 VLATDWP
+653 VL
-660 EDNKNYLGI
+660 
-669 AAQKGSTIE
+669 
-678 VNNPGAININ
+678 
-688 FDKIGDSKAGI
+688 
-699 VAAAGG
+699 
-705 NVFIHNGGE
+705 IHNGGDGLE
-714 NLEQKILS
+714 NKVLK
-722 IKSPDGEL
+722 
-730 IYAISAETKKSTT
+730 ISATDKNGNGCT
-743 GQASKVVIDGLVDIY
+743 GIDVSGVVGQTPTVVIDGLVDIQGM
-758 APDKVSPNTV
+758 KE
-768 SLANAVISDSS
+768 AVYLNDGIFEA
-779 VVDIAG
+779 AG
-785 GKIIG
+785 GKFEGSSNAININGNKSKVSINVCKDEAGNVIG
-790 RLTSKKSFETIDTAQ
+790 GSNNVVQIDGPIKNASGTLLNLGLNGSESYFNGNFTGSGKSTSVTSNGNVTTGINLFMDNGSKWAGNFASTIPLALRMHNGSIWEGGSSNTNMSKARPLSLTIDT
-805 ININV
+805 
-810 NKDTDGNIIGA
+810 
-821 GDNIVRIEGEVT
+821 
-833 TLGSAGASQVNI
+833 GS
-845 GLNGAESYLKGDVR
+845 LWK
-859 GAEEAAAKEYGNGS
+859 
-873 SADGLTNCGVN
+873 T
-884 LFINNNASWNGNLG
+884 
-898 GVATIR
+898 
-904 MHSGAIWH
+904 
-912 GGARDLQNGNS
+912 NGNS
-923 DSKINNMSMTLD
+923 IGVK
-935 TNSVWYNTSY
+935 
-945 ADINVDYFTGGKD
+945 YFTGGKT
-958 EATRGTIVMDC
+958 EAERGYVDMTTVKETDSTIYKGEMVID
-969 DKDITLNNYSGN
+969 NYAGN
-981 TVVSFNRDSEYPTRV
+981 TMFFYGRDSEYPTRV

-1069 LKLGDINFSAED
+1069 LKLGDISFSAED

-1116 TAMASAALLWRA
+1116 TAMASTALLWRA

-1173 YQVGYDKKVG
+1173 YQVGYDKEVG

-1244 AYGHKLNDDYKTW
+1244 AYGHKLNGDYKTW

-1300 NAWGKNKNMDVA
+1300 NAWGKNKNMDFA

>member
-28 VAFADGAIVAPS
+28 VAFADGAIVAPT
-40 GITTDSTVT
+40 GVTTNSTAT
-49 SVTATDNMI
+49 SVSATNNMI

-77 TVLNMNLGKN
+77 TVLNMNLGGN
-87 ALTVNGY
+87 TLTVNGY

-118 SVTAESTGGGQTAAL
+118 SVAAESTGGGQTAAL

-140 IFVHNANTSGSTTL
+140 IFVKNASTSGGKTL
-154 EKQKLTLTGTTT
+154 EEQKLNLTGSTT

-216 DIGGGNIFATK
+216 DIGGGKIFATK

-245 AYGEFVSSNYGIVNV
+245 AYGEFVSNNYGIVNV

-265 SNALDAKAT
+265 SDALDAKAT
-274 GAGDNDVRILG
+274 GAGNREVKILG

-305 EKSYW
+305 AASYW

-336 GAQWIG
+336 GAKWIG
-342 NASFATNVKMSD
+342 NASFATNVKMS
-354 EGTVWK
+354 GANTAWQ

-368 SADIS
+368 SAEITNG
-373 DDAAWYNYNEADT
+373 AAWYNYNTEDT
-386 TALLR
+386 TALRSLT
-391 LNGGSNADRAGLV
+391 GSDSYDNTGFV
-404 YMTPFTKKVN
+404 YMTPFKKKVN
-414 GGDVAYNTG
+414 DQDVTYNTG
-423 NVSIANYSGNMKV
+423 NVTVANYSGHMKV
-436 FYNHDASDVSSILGG
+436 LYENNGTEIIGG
-451 NFTIASAASGSA
+451 NFTIGSA
-463 IKLITDNTGIN
+463 SENSAIRLVIDSDSIDMTSEDDITTALN
-474 INNSSQVNNVLDNL
+474 NL
-488 AKKLYYTAYTSGER
+488 ANKLYYQGYVDGER
-502 NLDGSVVIAEG
+502 NLYGTVMIAEG
-513 LTSASAE
+513 LTTNGASLSLA
-520 KKTGSINYNTT
+520 STT
-531 TGQGY
+531 
-536 LNTNATNIT
+536 
-545 KTRLLKAFKAHDSQQ
+545 
-560 LMTLAGESE
+560 
-569 NGLVFNNSITGDTAK
+569 FNNSNGQA
-584 DTDYI
+584 
-589 AAGVITDDGIY
+589 
-600 SFNKDVTINTKEHQL
+600 SFNSLVEEDSLRLNYYDVLCARMMDTFDSEKNTFYDKGINGATHSTHDGSIKTEQYYLDNGVYNEENDTYVFADKNVQLNVKNNIVNSSYASDKDVYAGISADRNSTTNIDLNGNNLDLNVSSDKEKYVVNSILAVGSPYNTDWGNVEIKNAGAVNINVSSETANYTYG
-615 IRKVASGYSRYNR
+615 ISASGK
-628 FCAPIYA
+628 
-635 FNGQNATI
+635 
-643 NMNGN
+643 
-648 TLNVN
+648 
-653 VLATDWP
+653 VL
-660 EDNKNYLGI
+660 
-669 AAQKGSTIE
+669 
-678 VNNPGAININ
+678 
-688 FDKIGDSKAGI
+688 
-699 VAAAGG
+699 
-705 NVFIHNGGE
+705 IHNGGDGLE
-714 NLEQKILS
+714 NKVLK
-722 IKSPDGEL
+722 
-730 IYAISAETKKSTT
+730 ISATDKNGNGCT
-743 GQASKVVIDGLVDIY
+743 GIDVSGVVGQTPTVVIDGLVDIQGM
-758 APDKVSPNTV
+758 KE
-768 SLANAVISDSS
+768 AVYLNDGIFEA
-779 VVDIAG
+779 AG
-785 GKIIG
+785 GKFEGSSNAININGNKSKVSINVCKDEAGNVIG
-790 RLTSKKSFETIDTAQ
+790 GSNNVVQIDGPIKNASGTLLNLGLNGSESYFNGNFTGSGKSTSVTSNGNVTTGINLFMDNGSKWAGNFASTIPLALRMHNGSIWEGGSSNTNMSKARPLSLTIDT
-805 ININV
+805 
-810 NKDTDGNIIGA
+810 
-821 GDNIVRIEGEVT
+821 
-833 TLGSAGASQVNI
+833 GS
-845 GLNGAESYLKGDVR
+845 LWK
-859 GAEEAAAKEYGNGS
+859 
-873 SADGLTNCGVN
+873 T
-884 LFINNNASWNGNLG
+884 
-898 GVATIR
+898 
-904 MHSGAIWH
+904 
-912 GGARDLQNGNS
+912 NGNS
-923 DSKINNMSMTLD
+923 IGVK
-935 TNSVWYNTSY
+935 
-945 ADINVDYFTGGKD
+945 YFTGGKT
-958 EATRGTIVMDC
+958 EAERGYVDMTTVKETDSTIYKGEMVID
-969 DKDITLNNYSGN
+969 NYAGN
-981 TVVSFNRDSEYPTRV
+981 TMFLYGRDSEYPTRV

-1003 GSAAEGSAIT
+1003 GSAAEGSVIT
-1013 LSTDNDGI
+1013 MSTDNDGI

-1069 LKLGDINFSAED
+1069 LKLGDISFSAED

-1098 NPEVIYGDKE
+1098 NPEVIYGDKK

-1116 TAMASAALLWRA
+1116 TAMASTALLWRA

-1173 YQVGYDKKVG
+1173 YQVGYDKEVG

-1244 AYGHKLNDDYKTW
+1244 AYGHKLNGDYKTW

>member
-16 GIAVAMGCSFAA
+16 GIAVAMGCSMVS

-265 SNALDAKAT
+265 SDALDAKAT
-274 GAGDNDVRILG
+274 GAGNREVKILG

-305 EKSYW
+305 AGSYW

-336 GAQWIG
+336 GAKWIG
-342 NASFATNVKMSD
+342 NASYATNVKMS
-354 EGTVWK
+354 GANTAWQ

-368 SADIS
+368 SAEITNG
-373 DDAAWYNYNEADT
+373 AAWYNYNTEDT
-386 TALLR
+386 TALLS
-391 LNGGSNADRAGLV
+391 LNGSDSYDNTGFV
-404 YMTPFTKKVN
+404 FMTPFTKKVN
-414 GGDVAYNTG
+414 KQDVTYNTG
-423 NVSIANYSGNMKV
+423 NVTVANYSGHMKV
-436 FYNHDASDVSSILGG
+436 LYGNNGTEIIGG
-451 NFTIASAASGSA
+451 NFTIGNASENSA
-463 IKLITDNTGIN
+463 IRLVIDNDSIDMTSEDEVTTALN
-474 INNSSQVNNVLDNL
+474 NL
-488 AKKLYYTAYTSGER
+488 ANKLYYQGYVDGER
-502 NLDGSVVIAEG
+502 NLDGTVMIAEG
-513 LTSASAE
+513 LTTNGASLSLASTKFNNSNGQASFNSFIE
-520 KKTGSINYNTT
+520 EDSMNLNYYAVLCDRMMATFDSEISTAYNEGINGATHSTLDGSINKTEQYYVDNGVYNKENDTYNFTDKNIQINVKNNYVNASVSATT
-531 TGQGY
+531 
-536 LNTNATNIT
+536 NTYAGISADRDSTTNINLNGNNLELNVSSDKEKYVT
-545 KTRLLKAFKAHDSQQ
+545 NGILAVGSISNIGCGNVEIKNAGAVNINVSSKTANY
-560 LMTLAGESE
+560 T
-569 NGLVFNNSITGDTAK
+569 
-584 DTDYI
+584 Y
-589 AAGVITDDGIY
+589 GI
-600 SFNKDVTINTKEHQL
+600 S
-615 IRKVASGYSRYNR
+615 ASGK
-628 FCAPIYA
+628 
-635 FNGQNATI
+635 
-643 NMNGN
+643 
-648 TLNVN
+648 
-653 VLATDWP
+653 VL
-660 EDNKNYLGI
+660 
-669 AAQKGSTIE
+669 
-678 VNNPGAININ
+678 
-688 FDKIGDSKAGI
+688 
-699 VAAAGG
+699 
-705 NVFIHNGGE
+705 IHNGGDGLE
-714 NLEQKILS
+714 NKVLK
-722 IKSPDGEL
+722 
-730 IYAISAETKKSTT
+730 ISATDKNGNGCT
-743 GQASKVVIDGLVDIY
+743 GICVSGVVGQTPTVIIDGLVDIQGMEE
-758 APDKVSPNTV
+758 
-768 SLANAVISDSS
+768 AVYLNNGIFEA
-779 VVDIAG
+779 AG
-785 GKIIG
+785 GKFEGSSNAIDITG
-790 RLTSKKSFETIDTAQ
+790 SESKVS
-805 ININV
+805 INV
-810 NKDTDGNIIGA
+810 CKDETGNVVGS
-821 GDNIVRIEGEVT
+821 GDNVVQIDGAIKNASG
-833 TLGSAGASQVNI
+833 TLLNL
-845 GLNGAESYLKGDVR
+845 GLNGTESYFNGNFTGSGKSTSVTSDGTVATGINLFMD
-859 GAEEAAAKEYGNGS
+859 NGS
-873 SADGLTNCGVN
+873 KWTGNFV
-884 LFINNNASWNGNLG
+884 ASIPL
-898 GVATIR
+898 ALR
-904 MHSGAIWH
+904 MHNGSIWE
-912 GGARDLQNGNS
+912 GGSSSVNISTTKPLS
-923 DSKINNMSMTLD
+923 ITLD
-935 TNSVWYNTSY
+935 TGSLWKNNGNQVG
-945 ADINVDYFTGGKD
+945 VKYFTGGKT
-958 EATRGTIVMDC
+958 EAERGYVDMTTVKETASAIYKGDMVID
-969 DKDITLNNYSGN
+969 NYAGN
-981 TVVSFNRDSEYPTRV
+981 TMFFYGRDSEYPTRV

-1029 SKVLRKLANKLTYTG
+1029 SKVLNKLANKLTYTG

-1069 LKLGDINFSAED
+1069 LKLGDISFSAED

-1173 YQVGYDKKVG
+1173 YQVGYDKEVG

-1244 AYGHKLNDDYKTW
+1244 AYGHKLNGDYKTW

>member
-40 GITTDSTVT
+40 GMTTDSTVT

-109 VNINNPGAM
+109 VNINRPGAM
-118 SVTAESTGGGQTAAL
+118 SVAAESTGGGQTAAL

-140 IFVHNANTSGSTTL
+140 IFVKNASTSGGKTL
-154 EKQKLTLTGTTT
+154 EEQKLNLTGSTT

-216 DIGGGNIFATK
+216 DIGGGKIFATK

-245 AYGEFVSSNYGIVNV
+245 AYGEFVSNNYGIVNV

-265 SNALDAKAT
+265 SDALDAKAT
-274 GAGDNDVRILG
+274 GAGNREVKILG

-305 EKSYW
+305 AASYW

-336 GAQWIG
+336 GAKWIG
-342 NASFATNVKMSD
+342 NASFATNVKMS
-354 EGTVWK
+354 GANTAWQ

-368 SADIS
+368 SAEITNG
-373 DDAAWYNYNEADT
+373 AAWYNYNTEDT
-386 TALLR
+386 TALRSLT
-391 LNGGSNADRAGLV
+391 GSDSYDNTGFV
-404 YMTPFTKKVN
+404 YMTPFKKKVN
-414 GGDVAYNTG
+414 DQDVTYNTG
-423 NVSIANYSGNMKV
+423 NVTVANYSGHMKV
-436 FYNHDASDVSSILGG
+436 LYENNGTEIIGG
-451 NFTIASAASGSA
+451 NFTIGSA
-463 IKLITDNTGIN
+463 SENSAIRLVIDSDSIDMTSEDDITTALN
-474 INNSSQVNNVLDNL
+474 NL
-488 AKKLYYTAYTSGER
+488 ANKLYYQGYVDGER
-502 NLDGSVVIAEG
+502 NLDGTVMIAEG
-513 LTSASAE
+513 LTTNGASLSLA
-520 KKTGSINYNTT
+520 STT
-531 TGQGY
+531 
-536 LNTNATNIT
+536 
-545 KTRLLKAFKAHDSQQ
+545 
-560 LMTLAGESE
+560 
-569 NGLVFNNSITGDTAK
+569 FNNSNGQA
-584 DTDYI
+584 
-589 AAGVITDDGIY
+589 
-600 SFNKDVTINTKEHQL
+600 SFNSLVEEDSLRLNYYDVLCARMMDTFDSEKNTFYDKGINGATHSTHDGSIKTEQYYLDNGVYNEENDTYVFADKNVQLNVKNNIVNSSYASDKDVYAGISADRNSTTNIDLNGNNLDLNVSSDKEKYVVNGILAVGSPYNTDWGNVEIKNAGAVNINVSSETANYTYG
-615 IRKVASGYSRYNR
+615 ISASGK
-628 FCAPIYA
+628 
-635 FNGQNATI
+635 
-643 NMNGN
+643 
-648 TLNVN
+648 
-653 VLATDWP
+653 VL
-660 EDNKNYLGI
+660 
-669 AAQKGSTIE
+669 
-678 VNNPGAININ
+678 
-688 FDKIGDSKAGI
+688 
-699 VAAAGG
+699 
-705 NVFIHNGGE
+705 IHNGGDGLE
-714 NLEQKILS
+714 NKVLK
-722 IKSPDGEL
+722 
-730 IYAISAETKKSTT
+730 ISATDKNGNGCT
-743 GQASKVVIDGLVDIY
+743 GIDVSGVVGQTPTVVIDGLVDIQGM
-758 APDKVSPNTV
+758 KE
-768 SLANAVISDSS
+768 AVYLNDGIFEA
-779 VVDIAG
+779 AG
-785 GKIIG
+785 GKFEGSSNAININGNKSKVSINVCKDEAGNVIG
-790 RLTSKKSFETIDTAQ
+790 GSNNVVQIDGPIKNASGTLLNLGLNGSESYFNGNFTGSGKSTSVTSNGNVTTGINLFMDNGSKWAGNFASTIPLALRMHNGSIWEGGSSNTNMSKARPLSLTIDT
-805 ININV
+805 
-810 NKDTDGNIIGA
+810 
-821 GDNIVRIEGEVT
+821 
-833 TLGSAGASQVNI
+833 GS
-845 GLNGAESYLKGDVR
+845 LWK
-859 GAEEAAAKEYGNGS
+859 
-873 SADGLTNCGVN
+873 T
-884 LFINNNASWNGNLG
+884 
-898 GVATIR
+898 
-904 MHSGAIWH
+904 
-912 GGARDLQNGNS
+912 NGNS
-923 DSKINNMSMTLD
+923 IGVK
-935 TNSVWYNTSY
+935 
-945 ADINVDYFTGGKD
+945 YFTGGKT
-958 EATRGTIVMDC
+958 EAERGYVDMTTVKETDSTIYKGEMVID
-969 DKDITLNNYSGN
+969 NYAGN
-981 TVVSFNRDSEYPTRV
+981 TMFLYGRDSEYPTRV

-1003 GSAAEGSAIT
+1003 GSAAEGSVIT
-1013 LSTDNDGI
+1013 MSTDNDGI

-1069 LKLGDINFSAED
+1069 LKLGDISFSAED

-1116 TAMASAALLWRA
+1116 TAMASTALLWRA

-1173 YQVGYDKKVG
+1173 YQVGYDKEVG

-1244 AYGHKLNDDYKTW
+1244 AYGHKLNGDYKTW

-1300 NAWGKNKNMDVA
+1300 SAWGKNKNMDVA

-1321 RLGVRVGQTTDNA
+1321 RLGVCVGQTTDNA

>member
-28 VAFADGAIVAPS
+28 VAFADGAIVAPT
-40 GITTDSTVT
+40 GVTTNSTAT
-49 SVTATDNMI
+49 SVSATNNMI

-77 TVLNMNLGKN
+77 TVLNMNLGEN
-87 ALTVNGY
+87 TLTVNGY

-118 SVTAESTGGGQTAAL
+118 SVAAESTGGGQTAAL

-140 IFVHNANTSGSTTL
+140 IFVNNASTSGGKTL
-154 EKQKLTLTGTTT
+154 EAQRLTMTGSTT

-216 DIGGGNIFATK
+216 DIGGGNIIATK
-227 KGVNPGLNYG
+227 NGVNPGLNYG

-265 SNALDAKAT
+265 SDALDAKAI
-274 GAGDNDVRILG
+274 GAGNNKTVIAG
-285 DFNTVGGMGTK
+285 DLNTVGGMGTK

-305 EKSYW
+305 ADSYW

-323 PGDYGSVNLFMGN
+323 PGDYGSVNLFMGK
-336 GAQWIG
+336 GAKWIG
-342 NASFATNVKMSD
+342 NASFATNVKMS
-354 EGTVWK
+354 GANTAWQ

-368 SADIS
+368 SAEITNG
-373 DDAAWYNYNEADT
+373 AAWYNYNTEDT
-386 TALLR
+386 TALRSLT
-391 LNGGSNADRAGLV
+391 GSDSYDNTGFV
-404 YMTPFTKKVN
+404 YMTPFTKNVN
-414 GGDVAYNTG
+414 NQDVTYNTG
-423 NVSIANYSGNMKV
+423 NVTVANYSGHMKV
-436 FYNHDASDVSSILGG
+436 LYGNNGTEIIGG
-451 NFTIASAASGSA
+451 NFTIGNASENSA
-463 IKLITDNTGIN
+463 IRLVIDSDSIN
-474 INNSSQVNNVLDNL
+474 MNDEDDVTTALNNL
-488 AKKLYYTAYTSGER
+488 ANKLYYQGYADGER
-502 NLDGSVVIAEG
+502 NLDGTVMIAEG
-513 LTSASAE
+513 LTNNGASLSLA
-520 KKTGSINYNTT
+520 S
-531 TGQGY
+531 
-536 LNTNATNIT
+536 
-545 KTRLLKAFKAHDSQQ
+545 
-560 LMTLAGESE
+560 TL
-569 NGLVFNNSITGDTAK
+569 FNNSNGQASFDSFIEEDSMRLNYYDVLCARMMDTFDSEKNTFYDKGINGATHSTHDGSIK
-584 DTDYI
+584 TEQYYLDNGVYNEENDTYVFADKNVQLNVKNNVVNSSYI
-589 AAGVITDDGIY
+589 
-600 SFNKDVTINTKEHQL
+600 SSKDVYAGISADRNSTTNIDLNGNNLDLNVSSDKEKYGVNGILAVGSPYNTDWGNVEIKNAGAVNINVSSETANYTYG
-615 IRKVASGYSRYNR
+615 ISASGK
-628 FCAPIYA
+628 
-635 FNGQNATI
+635 
-643 NMNGN
+643 
-648 TLNVN
+648 
-653 VLATDWP
+653 VL
-660 EDNKNYLGI
+660 
-669 AAQKGSTIE
+669 
-678 VNNPGAININ
+678 
-688 FDKIGDSKAGI
+688 
-699 VAAAGG
+699 
-705 NVFIHNGGE
+705 IHNGGDGLE
-714 NLEQKILS
+714 NKVLK
-722 IKSPDGEL
+722 
-730 IYAISAETKKSTT
+730 ISATDKNGNGCT
-743 GQASKVVIDGLVDIY
+743 GIGVSGVVGQTPTVVIDGLVDIQGM
-758 APDKVSPNTV
+758 KE
-768 SLANAVISDSS
+768 AVFLNDGIFEA
-779 VVDIAG
+779 AG
-785 GKIIG
+785 GKFEGSSNAININGNKSKVSINVCKDEAGNVIG
-790 RLTSKKSFETIDTAQ
+790 GSNNVVQIDGPIKNASGTLLNLGLNGSESYFNGNFTGSGKSTSVTSNGNVTTGINLFMDNGSKWAGNFASTIPLALRMHNGSIWEGGSSSVNMSKARPLSLTIDT
-805 ININV
+805 
-810 NKDTDGNIIGA
+810 
-821 GDNIVRIEGEVT
+821 
-833 TLGSAGASQVNI
+833 GS
-845 GLNGAESYLKGDVR
+845 LWK
-859 GAEEAAAKEYGNGS
+859 
-873 SADGLTNCGVN
+873 T
-884 LFINNNASWNGNLG
+884 NGNPI
-898 GVATIR
+898 GV
-904 MHSGAIWH
+904 
-912 GGARDLQNGNS
+912 
-923 DSKINNMSMTLD
+923 K
-935 TNSVWYNTSY
+935 
-945 ADINVDYFTGGKD
+945 YFTGGKT
-958 EATRGTIVMDC
+958 EAERGYVDMTTVKETDSTIYKGEMVID
-969 DKDITLNNYSGN
+969 NYAGN
-981 TVVSFNRDSEYPTRV
+981 TMFFYGRDSEYPTRV

-1003 GSAAEGSAIT
+1003 GSAAEGSVIT
-1013 LSTDNDGI
+1013 LSTDNDGL

-1029 SKVLRKLANKLTYTG
+1029 SKVLNKLANKLTYTG
-1044 AIEGAEN
+1044 AIDGAEN

-1173 YQVGYDKKVG
+1173 YQVGYDKEVG

-1244 AYGHKLNDDYKTW
+1244 AYGHKLNGDYKTW

-1300 NAWGKNKNMDVA
+1300 SAWGKNKNMDVA

>member
-28 VAFADGAIVAPS
+28 VAFADGAIVAPT
-40 GITTDSTVT
+40 GVTTNSTAT
-49 SVTATDNMI
+49 SVSATNNMI

-77 TVLNMNLGKN
+77 TVLNMNLGEN
-87 ALTVNGY
+87 TLTVNGY

-118 SVTAESTGGGQTAAL
+118 SVAAESTGGGQTAAL

-140 IFVHNANTSGSTTL
+140 IFVNNASTSGGKTL
-154 EKQKLTLTGTTT
+154 EAQRLTMTGSTT

-216 DIGGGNIFATK
+216 DIGGGNIIATK
-227 KGVNPGLNYG
+227 NGVNPGLNYG

-265 SNALDAKAT
+265 SDALDAKAI
-274 GAGDNDVRILG
+274 GAGNNKTVIAG
-285 DFNTVGGMGTK
+285 DLNTVGGMGTK

-305 EKSYW
+305 ADSYW

-323 PGDYGSVNLFMGN
+323 PGDYGSVNLFMGK
-336 GAQWIG
+336 GAKWIG
-342 NASFATNVKMSD
+342 NASFATNVKMS
-354 EGTVWK
+354 GANTAWQ

-368 SADIS
+368 SAEITNG
-373 DDAAWYNYNEADT
+373 AAWYNYNTEDT
-386 TALLR
+386 TALRSLT
-391 LNGGSNADRAGLV
+391 GSDSYDNTGFV

-414 GGDVAYNTG
+414 NQDVTYNTG
-423 NVSIANYSGNMKV
+423 NVTVANYSGHMKV
-436 FYNHDASDVSSILGG
+436 LYGNNGTEIIGG
-451 NFTIASAASGSA
+451 NFTIGNASENSA
-463 IKLITDNTGIN
+463 IRLVIDSDSIN
-474 INNSSQVNNVLDNL
+474 MNDEDDVTTALNNL
-488 AKKLYYTAYTSGER
+488 ANKLYYQGYADGER
-502 NLDGSVVIAEG
+502 NLDGTVMIAEG
-513 LTSASAE
+513 LTNNGASLSLA
-520 KKTGSINYNTT
+520 S
-531 TGQGY
+531 
-536 LNTNATNIT
+536 
-545 KTRLLKAFKAHDSQQ
+545 
-560 LMTLAGESE
+560 TL
-569 NGLVFNNSITGDTAK
+569 FNNSNGQASFDSFIEEDSMRLNYYDVLCARMMDTFDSEKNTFYDKGINGATHSTHDGSIK
-584 DTDYI
+584 TEQYYLDNGVYNEENDTYVFADKNVQLNVKNNVVNSSYI
-589 AAGVITDDGIY
+589 
-600 SFNKDVTINTKEHQL
+600 SSKDVYAGISADRNSTTNIDLNGNNLDLNVSSDKEKYGVNGILAVGSPYNTDWGNVEIKNAGAVNINVSSETANYTYG
-615 IRKVASGYSRYNR
+615 ISASGK
-628 FCAPIYA
+628 
-635 FNGQNATI
+635 
-643 NMNGN
+643 
-648 TLNVN
+648 
-653 VLATDWP
+653 VL
-660 EDNKNYLGI
+660 
-669 AAQKGSTIE
+669 
-678 VNNPGAININ
+678 
-688 FDKIGDSKAGI
+688 
-699 VAAAGG
+699 
-705 NVFIHNGGE
+705 IHNGGDGLE
-714 NLEQKILS
+714 NKVLK
-722 IKSPDGEL
+722 
-730 IYAISAETKKSTT
+730 ISATDKNGNGCT
-743 GQASKVVIDGLVDIY
+743 GIGVSGVVGQTPTVVIDGLVDIQGM
-758 APDKVSPNTV
+758 KE
-768 SLANAVISDSS
+768 AVFLNDGIFEA
-779 VVDIAG
+779 AG
-785 GKIIG
+785 GKFEGSSNAININGNKSKVSINVCKDEAGNVIG
-790 RLTSKKSFETIDTAQ
+790 GSNNVVQIDGPIKNASGTLLNLGLNGSESYFNGNFTGSGKSTSVTSNGNVTTGINLFMDNGSKWAGNFASTIPLALRMHNGSIWEGGSSSVNMSKARPLSLTIDT
-805 ININV
+805 
-810 NKDTDGNIIGA
+810 
-821 GDNIVRIEGEVT
+821 
-833 TLGSAGASQVNI
+833 GS
-845 GLNGAESYLKGDVR
+845 LWK
-859 GAEEAAAKEYGNGS
+859 
-873 SADGLTNCGVN
+873 T
-884 LFINNNASWNGNLG
+884 NGNPI
-898 GVATIR
+898 GV
-904 MHSGAIWH
+904 
-912 GGARDLQNGNS
+912 
-923 DSKINNMSMTLD
+923 K
-935 TNSVWYNTSY
+935 
-945 ADINVDYFTGGKD
+945 YFTGGKT
-958 EATRGTIVMDC
+958 EAERGYVDMTTVKETDSTIYKGEMVID
-969 DKDITLNNYSGN
+969 NYAGN
-981 TVVSFNRDSEYPTRV
+981 TMFFYGRDSEYPTRV

-1003 GSAAEGSAIT
+1003 GSAAEGSVIT
-1013 LSTDNDGI
+1013 LSTDNDGL

-1029 SKVLRKLANKLTYTG
+1029 SKVLNKLANKLTYTG
-1044 AIEGAEN
+1044 AIDGAEN

-1069 LKLGDINFSAED
+1069 LKLGDISFSAED

-1173 YQVGYDKKVG
+1173 YQVGYDKEVG

-1220 GDSGQYLDLIAKYT
+1220 SDNGQYLDLIAKYT

-1244 AYGHKLNDDYKTW
+1244 AYGHKLNGDYKTW

-1300 NAWGKNKNMDVA
+1300 NAWGKNKNMDVE

-1369 DTWYEAQVGVTAKLS
+1369 DTWYEAQIGGTAKLS
-1384 AANTFYAT
+1384 KNSLIYADFER
-1392 YGCSFGGDVEQK
+1392 SFGGDVEEK
-1404 YRLDAGLRWSF
+1404 WRVDAGLRFTF

>member
-28 VAFADGAIVAPS
+28 VAFADGAIVAPT
-40 GITTDSTVT
+40 GVTTNSTAT
-49 SVTATDNMI
+49 SVSATNNMI

-77 TVLNMNLGKN
+77 TVLNMNLGGN

-118 SVTAESTGGGQTAAL
+118 SVAAESTGGGQTAAL

-140 IFVHNANTSGSTTL
+140 IFVHNANTSGSKTL
-154 EKQKLTLTGTTT
+154 EEQKLTLTGSTT

-190 GLVDINADTTDGV
+190 GLVDIKADTNDGV

-216 DIGGGNIFATK
+216 DIGGGNIIATK

-265 SNALDAKAT
+265 SDALDAKAT
-274 GAGDNDVRILG
+274 GAGNREVKILG

-305 EKSYW
+305 AASYW

-336 GAQWIG
+336 GAKWIG
-342 NASFATNVKMSD
+342 NASFATNVKMS
-354 EGTVWK
+354 GANTAWQ

-368 SADIS
+368 SAEITNG
-373 DDAAWYNYNEADT
+373 AAWYNYNTEDT
-386 TALLR
+386 TALRSLT
-391 LNGGSNADRAGLV
+391 GSDSYDNTGFV
-404 YMTPFTKKVN
+404 YMTPFKKKVN
-414 GGDVAYNTG
+414 DQDVTYNTG
-423 NVSIANYSGNMKV
+423 NVTVANYSGHMKV
-436 FYNHDASDVSSILGG
+436 LYENNGTEIIGG
-451 NFTIASAASGSA
+451 NFTIGSA
-463 IKLITDNTGIN
+463 SENSAIRLVIDSDSIDMTSEDDITTALN
-474 INNSSQVNNVLDNL
+474 NL
-488 AKKLYYTAYTSGER
+488 ANKLYYQGYVDGER
-502 NLDGSVVIAEG
+502 NLDGTVMIAEG
-513 LTSASAE
+513 LTTNGASLSLA
-520 KKTGSINYNTT
+520 STT
-531 TGQGY
+531 
-536 LNTNATNIT
+536 
-545 KTRLLKAFKAHDSQQ
+545 
-560 LMTLAGESE
+560 
-569 NGLVFNNSITGDTAK
+569 FNNSNGQA
-584 DTDYI
+584 
-589 AAGVITDDGIY
+589 
-600 SFNKDVTINTKEHQL
+600 SFNSLVEEDSLRLNYYDVLCARMMDTFDSEKNTFYDKGINGATHSTHDGSIKTEQYYLDNGVYNEENDTYVFADKNVQLNVKNNIVNSSYASDKDVYAGISADRNSTTNIDLNGNNLDLNVSSDKEKYVVNGILAVGSPYNTDWGNVEIKNAGAVNINVSSETANYTYG
-615 IRKVASGYSRYNR
+615 ISASGK
-628 FCAPIYA
+628 
-635 FNGQNATI
+635 
-643 NMNGN
+643 
-648 TLNVN
+648 
-653 VLATDWP
+653 VL
-660 EDNKNYLGI
+660 
-669 AAQKGSTIE
+669 
-678 VNNPGAININ
+678 
-688 FDKIGDSKAGI
+688 
-699 VAAAGG
+699 
-705 NVFIHNGGE
+705 IHNGGDGLE
-714 NLEQKILS
+714 NKVLK
-722 IKSPDGEL
+722 
-730 IYAISAETKKSTT
+730 ISATDKNGNGCT
-743 GQASKVVIDGLVDIY
+743 GIDVSGVVGQTPTVVIDGLVDIQGM
-758 APDKVSPNTV
+758 KE
-768 SLANAVISDSS
+768 AVYLNDGIFEA
-779 VVDIAG
+779 AG
-785 GKIIG
+785 GKFEGSSNAININGNKSKVSINVCKDEAGNVIG
-790 RLTSKKSFETIDTAQ
+790 GSNNVVQIDGPIKNASGTLLNLGLNGSESYFNGNFTGSGKSTSVTSNGNVTTGINLFMDNGSKWAGNFASTIPLALRMHNGSIWEGGSSNTNMSKARPLSLTIDT
-805 ININV
+805 
-810 NKDTDGNIIGA
+810 
-821 GDNIVRIEGEVT
+821 
-833 TLGSAGASQVNI
+833 GS
-845 GLNGAESYLKGDVR
+845 LWK
-859 GAEEAAAKEYGNGS
+859 
-873 SADGLTNCGVN
+873 T
-884 LFINNNASWNGNLG
+884 
-898 GVATIR
+898 
-904 MHSGAIWH
+904 
-912 GGARDLQNGNS
+912 NGNS
-923 DSKINNMSMTLD
+923 IGVK
-935 TNSVWYNTSY
+935 
-945 ADINVDYFTGGKD
+945 YFTGGKT
-958 EATRGTIVMDC
+958 EAERGYVDMTTVKETDSTIYKGEMVID
-969 DKDITLNNYSGN
+969 NYAGN
-981 TVVSFNRDSEYPTRV
+981 TMFLYGRDSEYPTRV

-1003 GSAAEGSAIT
+1003 GSAAEGSVIT
-1013 LSTDNDGI
+1013 MSTDNDGI

-1044 AIEGAEN
+1044 AIDGAEN

-1116 TAMASAALLWRA
+1116 IAMASAALLWRA

-1173 YQVGYDKKVG
+1173 YQVGYDKEVG

-1244 AYGHKLNDDYKTW
+1244 AYGHKLNGDYKTW

-1268 FEGKNGLYVDP
+1268 FEGKTGFIL
-1279 SLELTVGRI
+1279 RI
-1288 AAKDYAATSDYL
+1288 
-1300 NAWGKNKNMDVA
+1300 
-1312 QDAFTSCIA
+1312 
-1321 RLGVRVGQTTDNA
+1321 RRPRVRQHG
-1334 SYFVKLAAAHE
+1334 SWL
-1345 FSGDFDSAFRAVGE
+1345 
-1359 QGGKTSLDFG
+1359 
-1369 DTWYEAQVGVTAKLS
+1369 
-1384 AANTFYAT
+1384 
-1392 YGCSFGGDVEQK
+1392 
-1404 YRLDAGLRWSF
+1404 

>member
-28 VAFADGAIVAPS
+28 VAFADGAIVAPT
-40 GITTDSTVT
+40 GVTTNSTAT
-49 SVTATDNMI
+49 SVSATNNMI

-77 TVLNMNLGKN
+77 TVLNMNLGEKS
-87 ALTVNGY
+87 LTVNGY

-109 VNINNPGAM
+109 VNINSPGAM
-118 SVTAESTGGGQTAAL
+118 SVEAESTGGGQTAAL

-154 EKQKLTLTGTTT
+154 EKQKLTMTGSTT

-190 GLVDINADTTDGV
+190 GLVDIKADTNDGV

-245 AYGEFVSSNYGIVNV
+245 AYGEFVSNNYGIVNV

-265 SNALDAKAT
+265 SNALDAKAN
-274 GAGDNDVRILG
+274 GAGNREVKILG

-305 EKSYW
+305 AASYW

-336 GAQWIG
+336 GAKWMG
-342 NASFATNVKMSD
+342 NASFATNVKMS
-354 EGTVWK
+354 GANTAWQ

-368 SADIS
+368 SAEITNG
-373 DDAAWYNYNEADT
+373 AAWYNYNTEDT
-386 TALLR
+386 TALRSLT
-391 LNGGSNADRAGLV
+391 GSDSYDNTGFV
-404 YMTPFTKKVN
+404 YMTPFKKKVN
-414 GGDVAYNTG
+414 DQDVTYNTG
-423 NVSIANYSGNMKV
+423 NVTVANYSGHMKV
-436 FYNHDASDVSSILGG
+436 LYENNGTEIIGG
-451 NFTIASAASGSA
+451 NFTIGSA
-463 IKLITDNTGIN
+463 SENSAIRLVIDSDSIDMTSEDDITTALN
-474 INNSSQVNNVLDNL
+474 NL
-488 AKKLYYTAYTSGER
+488 ANKLYYQGYVDGER
-502 NLDGSVVIAEG
+502 NLDGTVMIAEG
-513 LTSASAE
+513 LTTNGASLSLA
-520 KKTGSINYNTT
+520 STT
-531 TGQGY
+531 
-536 LNTNATNIT
+536 
-545 KTRLLKAFKAHDSQQ
+545 
-560 LMTLAGESE
+560 
-569 NGLVFNNSITGDTAK
+569 FNNSNGQA
-584 DTDYI
+584 
-589 AAGVITDDGIY
+589 
-600 SFNKDVTINTKEHQL
+600 SFNSLVEEDSLRLNYYDVLCARMMDTFDSEKNTFYDKGINGATHSTHDGSIKTEQYYLDNGVYNEENDTYVFADKNVQLNVKNNIVNSSYANDKDVYAGISADRNSTTNIDLNGNNLDLNVSSDKEKYVVNGILAVGSPYNTDWGNVEIKNAGAVNINVSSETANYTYG
-615 IRKVASGYSRYNR
+615 ISASGK
-628 FCAPIYA
+628 
-635 FNGQNATI
+635 
-643 NMNGN
+643 
-648 TLNVN
+648 
-653 VLATDWP
+653 VL
-660 EDNKNYLGI
+660 
-669 AAQKGSTIE
+669 
-678 VNNPGAININ
+678 
-688 FDKIGDSKAGI
+688 
-699 VAAAGG
+699 
-705 NVFIHNGGE
+705 IHNGGDGLE
-714 NLEQKILS
+714 NKVLK
-722 IKSPDGEL
+722 
-730 IYAISAETKKSTT
+730 ISATDKNGNGCT
-743 GQASKVVIDGLVDIY
+743 GIDVSGVVGQTPTVVIDGLVDI
-758 APDKVSPNTV
+758 KGMKE
-768 SLANAVISDSS
+768 AVYLNDGIFEA
-779 VVDIAG
+779 AG
-785 GKIIG
+785 GKFEGSSNAININGNKSKVSINVCKDEAGNVIG
-790 RLTSKKSFETIDTAQ
+790 GSNNVVQIDGPIKNASGTLLNLGLNGSESYFNGNFTGSGKSTSVTSNGNVTTGINLFMDNGSKWAGNFASTIPLALRMHNGSIWEGGSSNTNMSKARPLSLTIDT
-805 ININV
+805 
-810 NKDTDGNIIGA
+810 
-821 GDNIVRIEGEVT
+821 
-833 TLGSAGASQVNI
+833 GS
-845 GLNGAESYLKGDVR
+845 LWK
-859 GAEEAAAKEYGNGS
+859 
-873 SADGLTNCGVN
+873 T
-884 LFINNNASWNGNLG
+884 
-898 GVATIR
+898 
-904 MHSGAIWH
+904 
-912 GGARDLQNGNS
+912 NGNS
-923 DSKINNMSMTLD
+923 IGVK
-935 TNSVWYNTSY
+935 
-945 ADINVDYFTGGKD
+945 YFTGGKT
-958 EATRGTIVMDC
+958 EAERGYVDMTTVKETDSTIYKGEMVID
-969 DKDITLNNYSGN
+969 NYAGN
-981 TVVSFNRDSEYPTRV
+981 TMFLYGRDSEYPTRV

-1003 GSAAEGSAIT
+1003 GSAAEGSVIT

-1044 AIEGAEN
+1044 AIDGAEN

-1081 GKGSLKEGSIIT
+1081 GKGSLKDGSIIT

-1165 DLNLKYNA
+1165 DMNLKYNA
-1173 YQVGYDKKVG
+1173 YQVGYDKEVG

-1244 AYGHKLNDDYKTW
+1244 AYGHKLNGDYKTW

-1300 NAWGKNKNMDVA
+1300 SAWGKNKNMDVA

>member
-1 MSKSNSFKKSRKLAL
+1 MSKSNSFKRSRKLAL

-28 VAFADGAIVAPS
+28 VAFADGAIVAPT
-40 GITTDSTVT
+40 GVTTNSTAT
-49 SVTATDNMI
+49 SVSATNNMI

-77 TVLNMNLGKN
+77 TVLNMNLGEKS
-87 ALTVNGY
+87 LTVNGY

-109 VNINNPGAM
+109 VNINSPGAM
-118 SVTAESTGGGQTAAL
+118 SVEAESTGGGQTAAL

-140 IFVHNANTSGSTTL
+140 IFVHNANTSGSKTL
-154 EKQKLTLTGTTT
+154 EEQRLTMTGSTT

-265 SNALDAKAT
+265 SNALDAKAN
-274 GAGDNDVRILG
+274 GAGNREVKILG

-305 EKSYW
+305 AASYW
-310 NGNYIKGAGWGET
+310 NGNYVKGAGWGET

-336 GAQWIG
+336 GAKWMG
-342 NASFATNVKMSD
+342 NASFATNVKMS
-354 EGTVWK
+354 GANTAWQ

-368 SADIS
+368 SAEITNG
-373 DDAAWYNYNEADT
+373 AAWYNYNTEDT
-386 TALLR
+386 TALRSLT
-391 LNGGSNADRAGLV
+391 GSDSYDNTGFV
-404 YMTPFTKKVN
+404 YMTPFKKKVN
-414 GGDVAYNTG
+414 DQDVTYNTG
-423 NVSIANYSGNMKV
+423 NVTVANYSGHMKV
-436 FYNHDASDVSSILGG
+436 LYENNGTEIIGG
-451 NFTIASAASGSA
+451 NFTIGSA
-463 IKLITDNTGIN
+463 SENSAIRLVIDSDSIDMTSEDDITTALN
-474 INNSSQVNNVLDNL
+474 NL
-488 AKKLYYTAYTSGER
+488 ANKLYYQGYVDGER
-502 NLDGSVVIAEG
+502 NLDGTVMIAEG
-513 LTSASAE
+513 LTTNGASLSLA
-520 KKTGSINYNTT
+520 STT
-531 TGQGY
+531 
-536 LNTNATNIT
+536 
-545 KTRLLKAFKAHDSQQ
+545 
-560 LMTLAGESE
+560 
-569 NGLVFNNSITGDTAK
+569 FNNSNGQA
-584 DTDYI
+584 
-589 AAGVITDDGIY
+589 
-600 SFNKDVTINTKEHQL
+600 SFNSLVEEDSLRLNYYDVLCARMMDTFDSEKNTFYDKGINGATHSTHDGSIKTEQYYLDNGVYNEENDTYVFADKNVQLNVKNNIVNSSYASDKDVYAGISADRNSTTNIDLNGNNLDLNVSSDKEKYVVNGILAVGSPYNTDWGNVEIKNAGAVNINVSSETANYTYG
-615 IRKVASGYSRYNR
+615 ISASGK
-628 FCAPIYA
+628 
-635 FNGQNATI
+635 
-643 NMNGN
+643 
-648 TLNVN
+648 
-653 VLATDWP
+653 VL
-660 EDNKNYLGI
+660 
-669 AAQKGSTIE
+669 
-678 VNNPGAININ
+678 
-688 FDKIGDSKAGI
+688 
-699 VAAAGG
+699 
-705 NVFIHNGGE
+705 IHNGGDGLE
-714 NLEQKILS
+714 NKVLK
-722 IKSPDGEL
+722 
-730 IYAISAETKKSTT
+730 ISATDKNGNGCT
-743 GQASKVVIDGLVDIY
+743 GIDVSGVVGQTPTVVIDGLVDIQGM
-758 APDKVSPNTV
+758 KE
-768 SLANAVISDSS
+768 AVYLNDGIFEA
-779 VVDIAG
+779 AG
-785 GKIIG
+785 GKFEGSSNAININGNKSKVSINVCKDEAGNVIG
-790 RLTSKKSFETIDTAQ
+790 GSNNVVQIDGPIKNASGTLLNLGLNGSESYFNGNFTGSGKSTSVTSNGNVTTGINLFMDNGSKWAGNFASTIPLALRMHNGSIWEGGSSNTNMSKARPLSLTIDT
-805 ININV
+805 
-810 NKDTDGNIIGA
+810 
-821 GDNIVRIEGEVT
+821 
-833 TLGSAGASQVNI
+833 GS
-845 GLNGAESYLKGDVR
+845 LWK
-859 GAEEAAAKEYGNGS
+859 
-873 SADGLTNCGVN
+873 T
-884 LFINNNASWNGNLG
+884 
-898 GVATIR
+898 
-904 MHSGAIWH
+904 
-912 GGARDLQNGNS
+912 NGNS
-923 DSKINNMSMTLD
+923 IGVK
-935 TNSVWYNTSY
+935 
-945 ADINVDYFTGGKD
+945 YFTGGKT
-958 EATRGTIVMDC
+958 EAERGYVDMTTVKETDSTIYKGEMVID
-969 DKDITLNNYSGN
+969 NYAGN
-981 TVVSFNRDSEYPTRV
+981 TMFLYGRDSEYPTRV

-1003 GSAAEGSAIT
+1003 GSAAEGSVIT
-1013 LSTDNDGI
+1013 MSTDNDGI

-1069 LKLGDINFSAED
+1069 LKLGDISFSAED

-1116 TAMASAALLWRA
+1116 TAMASTALLWRA

-1139 LRLSEDESGIWAKY
+1139 LRLSEDKSGIWAKY

-1173 YQVGYDKKVG
+1173 YQVGYDKEVG

-1244 AYGHKLNDDYKTW
+1244 AYGHKLNGDYKTW

-1300 NAWGKNKNMDVA
+1300 SAWGKNKNMDVA

>member
-28 VAFADGAIVAPS
+28 VAFADGAIVAPT
-40 GITTDSTVT
+40 GVTTNSTAT
-49 SVTATDNMI
+49 SVSATNNMI

-190 GLVDINADTTDGV
+190 GLVDINADTNDGV

-216 DIGGGNIFATK
+216 DIGGGNIIATK

-274 GAGDNDVRILG
+274 GAGNREVKILG

-305 EKSYW
+305 AASYW

-336 GAQWIG
+336 GAKWIG
-342 NASFATNVKMSD
+342 NASFATNVKMS
-354 EGTVWK
+354 GANTAWQ

-368 SADIS
+368 SAEITNG
-373 DDAAWYNYNEADT
+373 AAWYNYNTEDT
-386 TALLR
+386 TALRSLT
-391 LNGGSNADRAGLV
+391 GSDSYDNTGFV
-404 YMTPFTKKVN
+404 YMTPFIKKVN
-414 GGDVAYNTG
+414 NQDVTCNTG
-423 NVSIANYSGNMKV
+423 NVTVANYSGHMKV
-436 FYNHDASDVSSILGG
+436 LYENNGTEIIGG
-451 NFTIASAASGSA
+451 NFTIGNASENSA
-463 IKLITDNTGIN
+463 IRLVIDSDSIN
-474 INNSSQVNNVLDNL
+474 MNDEDDVTTALNNL
-488 AKKLYYTAYTSGER
+488 ANKLYYQGYVDGER
-502 NLDGSVVIAEG
+502 NLDGTVMIAEG
-513 LTSASAE
+513 LTNNGASLSLA
-520 KKTGSINYNTT
+520 S
-531 TGQGY
+531 
-536 LNTNATNIT
+536 
-545 KTRLLKAFKAHDSQQ
+545 
-560 LMTLAGESE
+560 TL
-569 NGLVFNNSITGDTAK
+569 FNNSNGQASFDSFIEEDLLRLNYYDVLCARMMDTFDSEKNTFYDKGINGATHSTHDGSIK
-584 DTDYI
+584 TEQYYLDNGVYNEENDTYVFADKNVQLNVKNNIVNSSY
-589 AAGVITDDGIY
+589 ASD
-600 SFNKDVTINTKEHQL
+600 KDVYAGISADRNSTTNIDLNGNNLDLNVSSDKEKYVVNGILAVGSPYNTDWGNVEIKNAGAVNINVSSETANYTYG
-615 IRKVASGYSRYNR
+615 ISASGK
-628 FCAPIYA
+628 
-635 FNGQNATI
+635 
-643 NMNGN
+643 
-648 TLNVN
+648 
-653 VLATDWP
+653 VL
-660 EDNKNYLGI
+660 
-669 AAQKGSTIE
+669 
-678 VNNPGAININ
+678 
-688 FDKIGDSKAGI
+688 
-699 VAAAGG
+699 
-705 NVFIHNGGE
+705 IHNGGDGLE
-714 NLEQKILS
+714 NKVLK
-722 IKSPDGEL
+722 
-730 IYAISAETKKSTT
+730 ISATDKNGNGCT
-743 GQASKVVIDGLVDIY
+743 GIDVSGVVGQTPTVVIDGLVDIQGM
-758 APDKVSPNTV
+758 KE
-768 SLANAVISDSS
+768 AVYLNDGIFEA
-779 VVDIAG
+779 AG
-785 GKIIG
+785 GKFEGSSNAININGNKSKVSINVCKDEAGNVIG
-790 RLTSKKSFETIDTAQ
+790 GSNNVVQIDGPIKNASGTLLNLGLNGSESYFNGNFTGSGKSTSVTSNGNVTTGINLFMDNGSKWAGNFASTIPLALRMHNGSIWEGGSSNTNMSKARPLSLTIDT
-805 ININV
+805 
-810 NKDTDGNIIGA
+810 
-821 GDNIVRIEGEVT
+821 
-833 TLGSAGASQVNI
+833 GS
-845 GLNGAESYLKGDVR
+845 LWK
-859 GAEEAAAKEYGNGS
+859 
-873 SADGLTNCGVN
+873 T
-884 LFINNNASWNGNLG
+884 
-898 GVATIR
+898 
-904 MHSGAIWH
+904 
-912 GGARDLQNGNS
+912 NGNS
-923 DSKINNMSMTLD
+923 IGVK
-935 TNSVWYNTSY
+935 
-945 ADINVDYFTGGKD
+945 YFTGGKT
-958 EATRGTIVMDC
+958 EAERGYVDMTTVKETDSTIYKGEMVID
-969 DKDITLNNYSGN
+969 NYAGN
-981 TVVSFNRDSEYPTRV
+981 TMFLYGRDSEYPTRV

-1003 GSAAEGSAIT
+1003 GSAAEGSVIT
-1013 LSTDNDGI
+1013 MSTDNDGI

-1069 LKLGDINFSAED
+1069 LKLGDISFSAED

-1173 YQVGYDKKVG
+1173 YQVGYDKEVG

-1195 DGNSSY
+1195 DGNSTY

-1244 AYGHKLNDDYKTW
+1244 AYGHKLNGDYKTW

-1300 NAWGKNKNMDVA
+1300 SAWGKNKNMDVA

-1345 FSGDFDSAFRAVGE
+1345 FSGDFDTTFRAVNEPEGR
-1359 QGGKTSLDFG
+1359 TSIDFG
-1369 DTWYEAQVGVTAKLS
+1369 DTWYEAQIGGTAKLS
-1384 AANTFYAT
+1384 NNSLIYADFER
-1392 YGCSFGGDVEQK
+1392 SFGGDVEEK
-1404 YRLDAGLRWSF
+1404 WRVDAGLRFTF

>member
-16 GIAVAMGCSFAA
+16 GIAVAMGCSFAT
-28 VAFADGAIVAPS
+28 VAFADGAIVAPT
-40 GITTDSTVT
+40 GVTTNSTAT
-49 SVTATDNMI
+49 SVSATNNMI

-77 TVLNMNLGKN
+77 TVLNMNLGGN
-87 ALTVNGY
+87 TLTVNGY

-118 SVTAESTGGGQTAAL
+118 SVAAESTGGGQTAAL

-140 IFVHNANTSGSTTL
+140 IFVHNANTSGSKTL
-154 EKQKLTLTGTTT
+154 EEQKLNLTGSTT

-245 AYGEFVSSNYGIVNV
+245 AYGEFVSNNYGIVNV

-265 SNALDAKAT
+265 SNALDAKAN
-274 GAGDNDVRILG
+274 GAGNREVKILG

-305 EKSYW
+305 AASYW
-310 NGNYIKGAGWGET
+310 NGNYVKGAGWGET

-336 GAQWIG
+336 GAKWMG
-342 NASFATNVKMSD
+342 NASFATNVKMS
-354 EGTVWK
+354 GANTAWQ

-368 SADIS
+368 SAEITNG
-373 DDAAWYNYNEADT
+373 AAWYNYNTEDT
-386 TALLR
+386 TALRSLT
-391 LNGGSNADRAGLV
+391 GSDSYDNTGFV

-414 GGDVAYNTG
+414 NQDVTYNTG
-423 NVSIANYSGNMKV
+423 NVTVANYSGHMKV
-436 FYNHDASDVSSILGG
+436 LYKKNGTEIIGG
-451 NFTIASAASGSA
+451 NFTIGNASENSA
-463 IKLITDNTGIN
+463 IRLVIDSDSIN
-474 INNSSQVNNVLDNL
+474 MNDEYDVTTALNNL
-488 AKKLYYTAYTSGER
+488 ANKLYYQGYVDGER
-502 NLDGSVVIAEG
+502 NLDGTVMIAEG
-513 LTSASAE
+513 LTNNGASLSLA
-520 KKTGSINYNTT
+520 S
-531 TGQGY
+531 
-536 LNTNATNIT
+536 
-545 KTRLLKAFKAHDSQQ
+545 
-560 LMTLAGESE
+560 TL
-569 NGLVFNNSITGDTAK
+569 FNNSNGQASFDSFIEEDSLRLNYYDVLCARMMDTFDSEKNTFYDKGINGATHSTHDGSIK
-584 DTDYI
+584 TEQYYLDNGVYNEENDTYVFADKNVQLNVKNNIVNSSY
-589 AAGVITDDGIY
+589 ASD
-600 SFNKDVTINTKEHQL
+600 KDVYAGISADRNSTTNIDLNGNNLDLNVSSDKEKYVVNGILAVGSPYNTDWGNVEIKNAGAVNINVSSETANYTYG
-615 IRKVASGYSRYNR
+615 ISASGK
-628 FCAPIYA
+628 
-635 FNGQNATI
+635 
-643 NMNGN
+643 
-648 TLNVN
+648 
-653 VLATDWP
+653 VL
-660 EDNKNYLGI
+660 
-669 AAQKGSTIE
+669 
-678 VNNPGAININ
+678 
-688 FDKIGDSKAGI
+688 
-699 VAAAGG
+699 
-705 NVFIHNGGE
+705 IHNGGDGLE
-714 NLEQKILS
+714 NKVLK
-722 IKSPDGEL
+722 
-730 IYAISAETKKSTT
+730 ISATDKNGNGCT
-743 GQASKVVIDGLVDIY
+743 GIGVSGVVGQTPTVVIDGLVDIQGM
-758 APDKVSPNTV
+758 KE
-768 SLANAVISDSS
+768 AVFLNDGIFEA
-779 VVDIAG
+779 AG
-785 GKIIG
+785 GKFEGSSNAININGNKSKVSINVCKDEAGNVIG
-790 RLTSKKSFETIDTAQ
+790 GSNNVVQIDGPIKNASGTLLNLGLNGSESYFNGNFTGSGKSTSVTSNGNVTTGINLFMDNGSKWAGNFASTIPLALRMHNGSIWEGGSSSVNMSKARPLSLTIDT
-805 ININV
+805 
-810 NKDTDGNIIGA
+810 
-821 GDNIVRIEGEVT
+821 
-833 TLGSAGASQVNI
+833 GS
-845 GLNGAESYLKGDVR
+845 LWK
-859 GAEEAAAKEYGNGS
+859 
-873 SADGLTNCGVN
+873 T
-884 LFINNNASWNGNLG
+884 NGNPI
-898 GVATIR
+898 GV
-904 MHSGAIWH
+904 
-912 GGARDLQNGNS
+912 
-923 DSKINNMSMTLD
+923 K
-935 TNSVWYNTSY
+935 
-945 ADINVDYFTGGKD
+945 YFTGGKT
-958 EATRGTIVMDC
+958 EAERGYVDMTTVKETDSTIYKGEMVID
-969 DKDITLNNYSGN
+969 NYAGN
-981 TVVSFNRDSEYPTRV
+981 TMFLYGRDSEYPTRV

-1003 GSAAEGSAIT
+1003 GSAAEGSVIT

-1029 SKVLRKLANKLTYTG
+1029 SKVLNKLANKLTYTG
-1044 AIEGAEN
+1044 AIDGAEN

-1116 TAMASAALLWRA
+1116 TAMASTALLWRA

-1173 YQVGYDKKVG
+1173 YQVGYDKEVG

-1244 AYGHKLNDDYKTW
+1244 AYGHKLNGDYKTW

-1279 SLELTVGRI
+1279 SLELTIGRI

>member
-28 VAFADGAIVAPS
+28 VAFADGAIVAPT
-40 GITTDSTVT
+40 GVTTNSTAT
-49 SVTATDNMI
+49 SVSATNNMI

-77 TVLNMNLGKN
+77 TVLNMNLGEKS
-87 ALTVNGY
+87 LTVNGY

-109 VNINNPGAM
+109 VNINRPGAM
-118 SVTAESTGGGQTAAL
+118 SVAAESTGGGQTAAL

-154 EKQKLTLTGTTT
+154 EKQKLTLTGSTT

-216 DIGGGNIFATK
+216 DIGGGNIIATK

-265 SNALDAKAT
+265 SDALDAKAT
-274 GAGDNDVRILG
+274 GAGNREVKILG

-305 EKSYW
+305 AASYW
-310 NGNYIKGAGWGET
+310 NGNYVKGAGWGET
-323 PGDYGSVNLFMGN
+323 PGDYGSVNLFMGK
-336 GAQWIG
+336 GAKWIG
-342 NASFATNVKMSD
+342 NASYATNVKMS
-354 EGTVWK
+354 GANTAWQ

-368 SADIS
+368 SAEITNG
-373 DDAAWYNYNEADT
+373 AAWYNYNTEDT
-386 TALLR
+386 TALRSLT
-391 LNGGSNADRAGLV
+391 GSDSYDNTGFV
-404 YMTPFTKKVN
+404 YMTPFKKKVN
-414 GGDVAYNTG
+414 DQDVTYNTG
-423 NVSIANYSGNMKV
+423 NVTVANYSGHMKV
-436 FYNHDASDVSSILGG
+436 LYENNGTEIIGG
-451 NFTIASAASGSA
+451 NFTIGSA
-463 IKLITDNTGIN
+463 SENSAIRLVIDSDSIDMTSEDDITTALN
-474 INNSSQVNNVLDNL
+474 NL
-488 AKKLYYTAYTSGER
+488 ANKLYYQGYVDGER
-502 NLDGSVVIAEG
+502 NLDGTVMIAEG
-513 LTSASAE
+513 LTTNGASLSLA
-520 KKTGSINYNTT
+520 STT
-531 TGQGY
+531 
-536 LNTNATNIT
+536 
-545 KTRLLKAFKAHDSQQ
+545 
-560 LMTLAGESE
+560 
-569 NGLVFNNSITGDTAK
+569 FNNSNGQA
-584 DTDYI
+584 
-589 AAGVITDDGIY
+589 
-600 SFNKDVTINTKEHQL
+600 SFNSLVEEDSLRLNYYDVLCARMMDTFDSEKNTFYDKGINGATHSTHDGSIKTEQYYLDNGVYNEENDTYVFADKNVQLNVKNNIVNSSYASDKDVYAGISADRNSTTNIDLNGNNLDLNVSSDKEKYVVNGILAVGSPYNTDWGNVEIKNAGAVNINVSSETANYTYG
-615 IRKVASGYSRYNR
+615 ISASGK
-628 FCAPIYA
+628 
-635 FNGQNATI
+635 
-643 NMNGN
+643 
-648 TLNVN
+648 
-653 VLATDWP
+653 VL
-660 EDNKNYLGI
+660 
-669 AAQKGSTIE
+669 
-678 VNNPGAININ
+678 
-688 FDKIGDSKAGI
+688 
-699 VAAAGG
+699 
-705 NVFIHNGGE
+705 IHNGGDGLE
-714 NLEQKILS
+714 NKVLK
-722 IKSPDGEL
+722 
-730 IYAISAETKKSTT
+730 ISATDKNGNGCT
-743 GQASKVVIDGLVDIY
+743 GIDVSGVVGQTPTVVIDGLVDI
-758 APDKVSPNTV
+758 KGMKE
-768 SLANAVISDSS
+768 AVYLNDGIFEA
-779 VVDIAG
+779 AG
-785 GKIIG
+785 GKFEGSSNAININGNKSKVSINVCKDEAGNVIG
-790 RLTSKKSFETIDTAQ
+790 GSNNVVQIDGPIKNASGTLLNLGLNGSESYFNGNFTGSGKSTSVTSNGNVTTGINLFMDNGSKWAGNFASTIPLALRMHNGSIWEGGSSNTNMSKARPLSLTIDT
-805 ININV
+805 
-810 NKDTDGNIIGA
+810 
-821 GDNIVRIEGEVT
+821 
-833 TLGSAGASQVNI
+833 GS
-845 GLNGAESYLKGDVR
+845 LWK
-859 GAEEAAAKEYGNGS
+859 
-873 SADGLTNCGVN
+873 T
-884 LFINNNASWNGNLG
+884 
-898 GVATIR
+898 
-904 MHSGAIWH
+904 
-912 GGARDLQNGNS
+912 NGNS
-923 DSKINNMSMTLD
+923 IGVK
-935 TNSVWYNTSY
+935 
-945 ADINVDYFTGGKD
+945 YFTGGKT
-958 EATRGTIVMDC
+958 EAERGYVDMTTVKETDSTIYKGEMVID
-969 DKDITLNNYSGN
+969 NYAGN
-981 TVVSFNRDSEYPTRV
+981 TMFFYGRDSEYPTRV

-1029 SKVLRKLANKLTYTG
+1029 SKVLNKLANKLTYTG

-1069 LKLGDINFSAED
+1069 LKLGDISFSAED

-1173 YQVGYDKKVG
+1173 YQVGYDKEVG

-1244 AYGHKLNDDYKTW
+1244 AYGHKLNGDYKTW

-1300 NAWGKNKNMDVA
+1300 SAWGKNKNMDVA

-1345 FSGDFDSAFRAVGE
+1345 FSGDFDTTFRAVNEPEGR
-1359 QGGKTSLDFG
+1359 TSIDFG
-1369 DTWYEAQVGVTAKLS
+1369 DTWYEAQIGGTAKLS
-1384 AANTFYAT
+1384 KNSLIYADFER
-1392 YGCSFGGDVEQK
+1392 SFGGDVEEK
-1404 YRLDAGLRWSF
+1404 WRVDAGLRFTF

>member
-28 VAFADGAIVAPS
+28 VAFADGAIVAPT
-40 GITTDSTVT
+40 GITTNSTAT
-49 SVTATDNMI
+49 SVSATNNMI

-77 TVLNMNLGKN
+77 TVLNMNLGGN
-87 ALTVNGY
+87 PLTVNGY

-118 SVTAESTGGGQTAAL
+118 SVAAESTGGGQTAAL

-154 EKQKLTLTGTTT
+154 EEQKLTLTGSTT

-190 GLVDINADTTDGV
+190 GLVNINADTTDGV

-245 AYGEFVSSNYGIVNV
+245 AYGEFVSNNYGIVNV

-274 GAGDNDVRILG
+274 GAGNREVKILG

-305 EKSYW
+305 AASYW
-310 NGNYIKGAGWGET
+310 NGNYVKGAGWGET

-336 GAQWIG
+336 GAKWMG
-342 NASFATNVKMSD
+342 NASFATNVKMS
-354 EGTVWK
+354 GANTAWQ

-368 SADIS
+368 SAEITNG
-373 DDAAWYNYNEADT
+373 AAWYNYNTEDT
-386 TALLR
+386 TALRSLT
-391 LNGGSNADRAGLV
+391 GSDSYDNTGFV
-404 YMTPFTKKVN
+404 YMTPFIKKVN
-414 GGDVAYNTG
+414 NQDVTCNTG
-423 NVSIANYSGNMKV
+423 NVTVANYSGHMKV
-436 FYNHDASDVSSILGG
+436 LYENNGTEIIGG
-451 NFTIASAASGSA
+451 NFTIGNASENSA
-463 IKLITDNTGIN
+463 IRLVIDSDSIN
-474 INNSSQVNNVLDNL
+474 MNDEYDVTTALNNL
-488 AKKLYYTAYTSGER
+488 ANKLYYQGYVDGER
-502 NLDGSVVIAEG
+502 NLDGTVMIAEG
-513 LTSASAE
+513 LTNNGASLSLA
-520 KKTGSINYNTT
+520 S
-531 TGQGY
+531 
-536 LNTNATNIT
+536 
-545 KTRLLKAFKAHDSQQ
+545 
-560 LMTLAGESE
+560 TL
-569 NGLVFNNSITGDTAK
+569 FNNSNGQASFDSFIEEDSLRLNYYDVLCARMMDTFDSEKNTFYDKGINGATHSTHDGSIK
-584 DTDYI
+584 TEQYYLDNGVYNEENDTYVFADKNVQLNVKNNIVNSSY
-589 AAGVITDDGIY
+589 ASD
-600 SFNKDVTINTKEHQL
+600 KDVYAGISADRNSTTNIDLNGNNLDLNVSSDKEKYVVNGILAVGSPYNTDWGNVEIKNAGAVNINVSSETANYTYG
-615 IRKVASGYSRYNR
+615 ISASGK
-628 FCAPIYA
+628 
-635 FNGQNATI
+635 
-643 NMNGN
+643 
-648 TLNVN
+648 
-653 VLATDWP
+653 VL
-660 EDNKNYLGI
+660 
-669 AAQKGSTIE
+669 
-678 VNNPGAININ
+678 
-688 FDKIGDSKAGI
+688 
-699 VAAAGG
+699 
-705 NVFIHNGGE
+705 IHNGGDGLE
-714 NLEQKILS
+714 NKVLK
-722 IKSPDGEL
+722 
-730 IYAISAETKKSTT
+730 ISATDKNGNGCT
-743 GQASKVVIDGLVDIY
+743 GIDVSGVVGQTPTVVIDGLVDIQGM
-758 APDKVSPNTV
+758 KE
-768 SLANAVISDSS
+768 AVYLNDGIFEA
-779 VVDIAG
+779 AG
-785 GKIIG
+785 GKFEGSSNAININGNKSKVSINVCKDEAGNVIG
-790 RLTSKKSFETIDTAQ
+790 GSNNVVQIDGPIKNASGTLLNLGLNGSESYFNGNFTGSGKSTSVTSNGNVTTGINLFMDNGSKWAGNFASTIPLALRMHNGSIWEGGSSNTNMSKARPLSLTIDT
-805 ININV
+805 
-810 NKDTDGNIIGA
+810 
-821 GDNIVRIEGEVT
+821 
-833 TLGSAGASQVNI
+833 GS
-845 GLNGAESYLKGDVR
+845 LWK
-859 GAEEAAAKEYGNGS
+859 
-873 SADGLTNCGVN
+873 T
-884 LFINNNASWNGNLG
+884 
-898 GVATIR
+898 
-904 MHSGAIWH
+904 
-912 GGARDLQNGNS
+912 NGNS
-923 DSKINNMSMTLD
+923 IGVK
-935 TNSVWYNTSY
+935 
-945 ADINVDYFTGGKD
+945 YFTGGKT
-958 EATRGTIVMDC
+958 EAERGYVDMTTVKETDSTIYKGEMVID
-969 DKDITLNNYSGN
+969 NYAGN
-981 TVVSFNRDSEYPTRV
+981 TMFLYGRDSEYPTRV

-1003 GSAAEGSAIT
+1003 GSAAEGSVIT
-1013 LSTDNDGI
+1013 MSTDNDGI

-1173 YQVGYDKKVG
+1173 YQVGYDKEVG

-1244 AYGHKLNDDYKTW
+1244 AYGHKLNGDYKTW

-1300 NAWGKNKNMDVA
+1300 NTWGKNKNMDVA